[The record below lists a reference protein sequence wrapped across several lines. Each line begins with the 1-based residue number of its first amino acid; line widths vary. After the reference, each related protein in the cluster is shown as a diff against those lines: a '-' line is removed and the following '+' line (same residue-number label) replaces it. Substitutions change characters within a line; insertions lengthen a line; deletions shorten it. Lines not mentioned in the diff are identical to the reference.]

1 MKKNIYLYKLTLLFL
16 FFVGFTKISA
26 QEKPSDTLVTGRKDF
41 SLGDPIRY
49 DAFYDIKTGMYY
61 LYPKIGNSVVGA
73 PIAMTFEEYKSYVM
87 ENNLRTYYEE
97 KSLLNDLSKR
107 KDQADAKKKGLIP
120 AITIKNKMFEN
131 IFGSNKIELIPQGF
145 ASFDLGGLYQK
156 IDNPLILP
164 QNRTSFAINIQQR
177 IQLGITGKVGENLQ
191 LKANYDTQSG
201 FAFENRMNMVWQAKG
216 SWKDLMNK
224 GLNEKGQDPEDKII
238 KRVEVGNISMPLS
251 TSLIRG
257 SQSLFGLKTEFQLGK
272 TTGTLVF
279 SQQQGEAKTI
289 VAQGGGTM
297 STFKVNAYDYED
309 NQHYFLG
316 HYFREN
322 YDQSL
327 ENYPL
332 INSRINITRIEV
344 WVLDQGG
351 ANIESQKPIVGIRD
365 LGDGQGVTPNN
376 ANNNLYPQI
385 ASALGTTRDVVQSYN
400 ILNNRSF
407 PNANGTPEPFVS
419 GEHFMNNVKARK
431 LNASEYKYNTQLG
444 YISLN
449 QRLNDNQFLAASF
462 SYTVNGSSQ
471 VYKVGEFSEENAVLI
486 TKLLKS
492 NVAVRPASPMW
503 ELMMKNIYSLNSNQ
517 LQPKDFLLNVFYK
530 DPASGGKVNYLAGAT
545 YNNNADGDF
554 TKFDKENLLRVFNW
568 DRLNVNNDLQRDGQG
583 RFGDGIFDF
592 VSGITVEP
600 ENGKVIFTKVQPFGS
615 YLTKILQS
623 NNTKDY
629 VYSDLYTKLKET
641 AKQSNLALRYTIEGR
656 YKGAQGQGISLG
668 AINVPQGSVKVTAN
682 GAQLVEGVDY
692 TVDYMLG
699 SVNIINETIK
709 QSGQAINIS
718 LENQLTFNTQR
729 KSFWGLNL
737 ERKFNEH
744 LTVGATAVNYT
755 ERPLTQKVNYGQEA
769 VSNTMVGFN
778 MMYNNELPF
787 LTRLTDKIPFIN
799 TEAPSNLNFK
809 AEGAYLIPGQS
820 KGINDQ
826 SYIDDFEQTTS
837 KISLKEPAMWSLASR
852 PEKNRND
859 VLFPMTVNNDDTKS
873 GYGRGLL
880 SWYTIDPRFYGVG
893 GAAPNGINAQ
903 RLSNHAS
910 RRVQMREIY
919 NNRDYVAGEQTLL
932 NTFDITY
939 YPEERGPYNFNQN
952 PELTSQ
958 RWGGLMR
965 PISVTNF
972 VTSNIDYV
980 EFWLMDPRA
989 DGNNLGSDPKLL
1001 LQLGNVSEDVL
1012 KDGRLQYENGL
1023 PTGSV
1028 PSNTTT
1034 SNWGTQPKQVPILYA
1049 FSSEGEER
1057 SQQDLGYD
1065 GLNGTQEQA
1074 KFGVDFVN
1082 PVTNELDPASDN
1094 FVFYLSNQ
1102 FQGDLASSL
1111 TERYKYFRGPE
1122 GNSAANTLEVA
1133 TQTPD
1138 AEDINR
1144 DYNLDQTENYNQYTI
1159 DLSTAAM
1166 TMGTPDSKIVD
1177 IKEVDV
1183 KFENGQAGKVKWFL
1197 YRIPVANYD
1206 GAGNGNANPFVDG
1219 SDTSV
1224 LNNVRFARLLMK
1236 GFDQTSTLR
1245 FGSFDLVRSD
1255 WRKYTNQISSVTVDS
1270 QTEGA
1275 PSSNVNLNS
1284 NFNVGSVNLE
1294 ENSLGTPP
1302 YVLPPGIDR
1311 QVLSGNSGAQRQ
1323 NESSLYMKVENL
1335 KGESRGVFK
1344 NTSLDMRRYKKLALF
1359 VHAENQTNQTTS
1371 NTTALDPNAKFF
1383 IRFGSDNTDN
1393 YYEYESS
1400 LTYTASNATSPLDI
1414 WPDANT
1420 VDLEVENFV
1429 NAKLKRDELNR
1440 AGNADAAIT
1449 KRFPYADYGDANEKI
1464 YVKGRPSIGNI
1475 TTMMIG
1481 VRNNDNS
1488 GNGKTLVLW
1497 VNEIRLSEIEN
1508 KGGYA
1513 GNASLNFNLGDFAM
1527 VNANASYA
1535 SIGFGAI
1542 DQKPSERSQDENSA
1556 FSINTTV
1563 NVDKFLPEKSGMKI
1577 PVNYSYTQT
1586 MTNPKYNPLDN
1597 DIELSKAPNQA
1608 ELKKV
1613 VSTYTQQRSIGVVN
1627 MRKERM
1633 NPDKKAKFYDVENLN
1648 VTAIYNDDFYRDVYT
1663 KRNYRQ
1669 YLNGYVEYNY
1679 TFKPYVLK
1687 PFNKMVSDTAKSYKY
1702 LRWIKEFNFNPVP
1715 TRLSFRTILDRNYN
1729 ELEYRNVDALLSGT
1743 GAQDFETIR
1752 NRNFFF
1758 GWQYSLGFNFTKSLK
1773 LEINSE
1779 TKTLNDQMDVNS
1791 MNNRSIFS
1799 NPFRAGRP
1807 VLYNHRAQ
1815 LNYRLPFEYL
1825 PYLDFINAEL
1835 SYQFQYNWSA
1845 RSTAVRN
1852 VIFEGKEE
1860 NLGNISQNTNAIVAT
1875 STMDVPKFL
1884 SKFGYFRKIN
1894 ETMQKRR
1901 QEIDSLGNVYN
1912 TAFTK
1917 KNSRFKFKNYKFKNK
1932 LKPLQA
1938 VAYALTSFKQL
1949 NVNYNENNGIVLPGL
1964 LSAPNFYGYGQTLG
1978 GPTIG
1983 FLLGS
1988 QADIRRTVIENGW
2001 VSNSSLMNDAY
2012 SELNNR
2018 TFTADLQV
2026 MPANDLRIDFNVLQ
2040 NYSRN
2045 YVQGGYNVVRDLENY
2060 RGYRDAFGTELITYS
2075 NTSWSF
2081 NTSFKDG
2088 AALYQSIKD
2097 NALLISQQYEG
2108 VKDVEG
2114 YTAGY
2119 SRSNS
2124 YVLIPA
2130 FKAAI
2135 EGKSPKKLNNP
2146 TKAGVPLPNW
2156 KLVYSGLRNLPIIN
2170 SQFSKFDILHS
2181 YVSTYTMAG
2190 VQASVDYFDR
2200 DLRDPST
2207 AYDSNGNRYNPYT
2220 FTQVGYVESFS
2231 PLVGFDV
2238 TMRNNMQFRF
2248 NYNRDRT
2255 YLLGL
2260 VNTTL
2265 TEELGNEFVV
2275 GYGYILKD
2283 LKIRINYKGKGRD
2296 IKSDLN
2302 MRADLSM
2309 RDSKTTIT
2317 NILIDD
2323 SQVTGGQKIFSL
2335 KLSADYNMSQNLNLK
2350 FFYDQMMTKYK
2361 ISTAFPLSTI
2371 RAGITATMTFGGTSN

>member
-1 MKKNIYLYKLTLLFL
+1 
-16 FFVGFTKISA
+16 
-26 QEKPSDTLVTGRKDF
+26 
-41 SLGDPIRY
+41 
-49 DAFYDIKTGMYY
+49 
-61 LYPKIGNSVVGA
+61 
-73 PIAMTFEEYKSYVM
+73 
-87 ENNLRTYYEE
+87 
-97 KSLLNDLSKR
+97 
-107 KDQADAKKKGLIP
+107 
-120 AITIKNKMFEN
+120 
-131 IFGSNKIELIPQGF
+131 
-145 ASFDLGGLYQK
+145 
-156 IDNPLILP
+156 
-164 QNRTSFAINIQQR
+164 
-177 IQLGITGKVGENLQ
+177 
-191 LKANYDTQSG
+191 
-201 FAFENRMNMVWQAKG
+201 
-216 SWKDLMNK
+216 
-224 GLNEKGQDPEDKII
+224 
-238 KRVEVGNISMPLS
+238 
-251 TSLIRG
+251 
-257 SQSLFGLKTEFQLGK
+257 
-272 TTGTLVF
+272 
-279 SQQQGEAKTI
+279 
-289 VAQGGGTM
+289 
-297 STFKVNAYDYED
+297 
-309 NQHYFLG
+309 
-316 HYFREN
+316 
-322 YDQSL
+322 
-327 ENYPL
+327 
-332 INSRINITRIEV
+332 
-344 WVLDQGG
+344 
-351 ANIESQKPIVGIRD
+351 
-365 LGDGQGVTPNN
+365 
-376 ANNNLYPQI
+376 
-385 ASALGTTRDVVQSYN
+385 
-400 ILNNRSF
+400 
-407 PNANGTPEPFVS
+407 
-419 GEHFMNNVKARK
+419 MNNIKARK
-431 LNASEYKYNTQLG
+431 LTTSEYKFNSQLG

-449 QRLNDNQFLAASF
+449 QRLNDNQFLAASY
-462 SYTVNGSSQ
+462 SYTINGSSQ

-492 NVAVRPASPMW
+492 NSTTKTNSPMW
-503 ELMMKNIYSLNSNQ
+503 ELMMKNIYSLNANQ
-517 LQPKDFLLNVFYK
+517 LQAEDFLLNVYYR
-530 DPASGGKVNYLAGAT
+530 DQGSAKVNYLPGVQ
-545 YNNNADGDF
+545 YNNGIPDD
-554 TKFDKENLLRVFNW
+554 TNLLRLFNL
-568 DRLNVNNDLQRDGQG
+568 DRLNVNGDLQTNADGTK
-583 RFGDGIFDF
+583 GDGIFDY
-592 VSGITVEP
+592 VNGITVDP
-600 ENGKVIFTKVQPFGS
+600 ENGKIIFTKIEPFGG
-615 YLTKILQS
+615 YLESVLNVTDKSQ
-623 NNTKDY
+623 Y
-629 VYSDLYTKLKET
+629 VFNDIYD
-641 AKQSNLALRYTIEGR
+641 KQKTIPSQIPLRYTIEGR
-656 YKGAQGQGISLG
+656 YKGSQGQGISLG

-699 SVNIINETIK
+699 TVNIINETVK

-744 LTVGATAVNYT
+744 LTVGATVVNYT

-769 VSNTMVGFN
+769 VSNTMAGFN
-778 MMYNNELPF
+778 LMYNNELPF
-787 LTRLTDKIPFIN
+787 LTRLTDKIPLIN

-809 AEGAYLIPGQS
+809 AEAAYLIPGQS

-837 KISLKEPAMWSLASR
+837 KISLKEPAMWSIASR
-852 PEKNRND
+852 PEKNKD
-859 VLFPMTVNNDDTKS
+859 YPAIFPSVNNDNTNS
-873 GYGRGLL
+873 GNGRGLL
-880 SWYTIDPRFYGVG
+880 SWYQIDPRFYGVG
-893 GAAPNGINAQ
+893 GSAPNGINAQ

-910 RRVQMREIY
+910 RRVQMRELY
-919 NNRDYVAGEQTLL
+919 NNRDYVAGEQTIL

-939 YPEERGPYNFNQN
+939 YPQERGPYNVN
-952 PELTSQ
+952 PATETTAQ
-958 RWGGLMR
+958 RWAGLMR

-989 DGNNLGSDPKLL
+989 DGNDLGTDPKLL

-1023 PTGSV
+1023 PTAST
-1028 PSNTTT
+1028 PTNTTT

-1049 FSSEGEER
+1049 FSSEGDER
-1057 SQQDLGYD
+1057 GQQDLGYD
-1065 GLNGTQEQA
+1065 GLSGEQELE
-1074 KFGVDFVN
+1074 KFGVNFVN

-1094 FVFYLSNQ
+1094 FVYYLSNQ

-1122 GNSAANTLEVA
+1122 GNSQANSLEVA

-1159 DLSTAAM
+1159 DLSPANM
-1166 TMGTPDSKIVD
+1166 VVGGKNKIVD

-1183 KFENGQAGKVKWFL
+1183 KFENGQAGKVKWYLF
-1197 YRIPVANYD
+1197 RIPVAEYD
-1206 GAGNGNANPFVDG
+1206 DTSKVEG
-1219 SDTSV
+1219 SDISV
-1224 LNNVRFARLLMK
+1224 LNNVRFARLLLK

-1255 WRKYTNQISSVTVDS
+1255 WRKYTNEIFSATVSDNNEGNS
-1270 QTEGA
+1270 APQTQNA
-1275 PSSNVNLNS
+1275 
-1284 NFNVGSVNLE
+1284 NFDIGSVNLE
-1294 ENSLGTPP
+1294 ENAWGTPP

-1311 QVLSGNSGAQRQ
+1311 QVLSGNAGAQRQ
-1323 NESSLYMKVENL
+1323 NESSLYMKVKDL

-1344 NTSLDMRRYKKLALF
+1344 NTSLDMRRYKKLKLF
-1359 VHAENQTNQTTS
+1359 VHAENQTNTTTS
-1371 NTTALDPNAKFF
+1371 NTSELDKNAKFF
-1383 IRFGSDNTDN
+1383 IRFGSDATDN

-1400 LTYTASNATSPLDI
+1400 LKYTAKNATSPLDI
-1414 WPDANT
+1414 WPDENT
-1420 VDLEVENFV
+1420 LDLEIENFV
-1429 NAKLKRDELNR
+1429 NAKLKRDELSR
-1440 AGNADAAIT
+1440 SGNQNLAV
-1449 KRFPYADYGDANEKI
+1449 RYLYPDYGDDEKRI
-1464 YVKGRPSIGNI
+1464 YVKGRPSIGNV
-1475 TTMMIG
+1475 TTIMIG

-1488 GNGKTLVLW
+1488 SAKTLVLW

-1513 GNASLNFNLGDFAM
+1513 GNASLNFNLGDFAV

-1563 NVDKFLPEKSGMKI
+1563 NVDKFLPEKAGVKI
-1577 PVNYSYTQT
+1577 PLNYSYTQT
-1586 MTNPKYNPLDN
+1586 ITDPKYNPLDN
-1597 DIELSKAPNQA
+1597 DVELKKAPNQD

-1613 VSTYTQQRSIGVVN
+1613 VRTYTQQRSIGVVN
-1627 MRKERM
+1627 VRKERM
-1633 NPDKKAKFYDVENLN
+1633 NPDKKARFYDVENLSL
-1648 VTAIYNDDFYRDVYT
+1648 TAIYNDDFYRDVYT

-1669 YLNGYVEYNY
+1669 YLNGFLEYNY

-1702 LRWIKEFNFNPVP
+1702 LRWVKEFNFNPVP

-1729 ELEYRNVDALLSGT
+1729 ELEYRNVDALLSGNA
-1743 GAQDFETIR
+1743 GQDFDVIR

-1779 TKTLNDQMDVNS
+1779 TKTLNDNLDVNA

-1815 LNYRLPFEYL
+1815 LSYRLPFEYL
-1825 PYLDFINAEL
+1825 PYLDFITAEL
-1835 SYQFQYNWSA
+1835 SYQFQYNWNA
-1845 RSTAVRN
+1845 RSTAARN
-1852 VIFEGKEE
+1852 VEYNGRVE
-1860 NLGNISQNTNAIVAT
+1860 NLGNLSQNTNAIVAT
-1875 STMDVPKFL
+1875 STVDVPKFF
-1884 SKFGYFRKIN
+1884 SKFSYFRKIN

-1901 QEIDSLGNVYN
+1901 QEIDSLANVYN

-1932 LKPLQA
+1932 LNPLQA
-1938 VAYALTSFKQL
+1938 VAYALTSVKQF
-1949 NVNYNENNGIVLPGL
+1949 NFNYNENNGIVLPGL

-1978 GPTIG
+1978 GPTVG

-2001 VSNSSLMNDAY
+2001 VSSSTLMNDPY

-2018 TFTADLQV
+2018 TITGDLQI
-2026 MPANDLRIDFNVLQ
+2026 MPANDLRIDFNILQ

-2045 YVQGGYNVVRDLENY
+2045 YVQGGYNVVDESTNY
-2060 RGYRDAFGTELITYS
+2060 KAYRDAFGTELITHS
-2075 NTSWSF
+2075 NTAWSF
-2081 NTSFKDG
+2081 NTAFKADG
-2088 AALYQSIKD
+2088 EIYKLIKE
-2097 NALLISQQYEG
+2097 NALAISQQYEG
-2108 VKDVEG
+2108 IRDIDG
-2114 YTAGY
+2114 FTAGY
-2119 SRSNS
+2119 SKSNS

-2135 EGKSPKKLNNP
+2135 EGKSPKKIGNP
-2146 TKAGVPLPNW
+2146 TKAGIPLPNW

-2181 YVSTYTMAG
+2181 YISTYTMSG
-2190 VQASVDYFDR
+2190 VQASVDYFNR

-2220 FTQVGYVESFS
+2220 FTQVGYVEAFS

-2361 ISTAFPLSTI
+2361 ISTAFPLSTV
-2371 RAGITATMTFGGTSN
+2371 RAGITATMTFGGTTN

>member
-16 FFVGFTKISA
+16 VFVGFTNIYA
-26 QEKPSDTLVTGRKDF
+26 QDKPSDSLISVRKDF

-49 DAFYDIKTGMYY
+49 DAFYNIGTGMYY
-61 LYPKIGNSVVGA
+61 LYPKVGNTVVGA
-73 PIAMTFEEYKSYVM
+73 PIAMTFEEYKNYTM
-87 ENNLRTYYEE
+87 QNNLRSYYQE
-97 KSLLNDLSKR
+97 KSLLNDLGRR
-107 KDQADAKKKGLIP
+107 KDQTDAKQKGLIP

-216 SWKDLMNK
+216 TWKDLMNK

-238 KRVEVGNISMPLS
+238 KRVEVGNISMPLA

-297 STFKVNAYDYED
+297 STFKINAFDYED
-309 NQHYFLG
+309 NQHYYLG
-316 HYFREN
+316 HYFLEN
-322 YDQSL
+322 YDRSL
-327 ENYPL
+327 ANYPL
-332 INSRINITRIEV
+332 INSRINITRMEV

-351 ANIESQKPIVGIRD
+351 ANLESQKPIIGIRD
-365 LGDGQGVTPNN
+365 LGDQPGVTPQNE
-376 ANNNLYPQI
+376 NNNLYSQI
-385 ASALGTTRDVVQSYN
+385 STTLGSSRDINTAYS
-400 ILNNRSF
+400 ILAGRSF
-407 PNANGTPEPFVS
+407 PNGAGTPEPYTS
-419 GEHFMNNVKARK
+419 GEQYITNTKARK
-431 LNASEYKYNTQLG
+431 LNTSEYKFNSQLG
-444 YISLN
+444 YMSLN
-449 QRLNDNQFLAASF
+449 QRLNDNQFIAVSY
-462 SYTVNGSSQ
+462 SYTINGSNT
-471 VYKVGEFSEENAVLI
+471 VYKVGEFSEENPVLI

-492 NVAVRPASPMW
+492 NVTVKPSSPMW
-503 ELMMKNIYSLNSNQ
+503 DLMMKNIYSLNSSQ
-517 LQPKDFLLNVFYK
+517 LQPQDFLLNVNFR
-530 DPASGGKVNYLAGAT
+530 DPNSGGKVNYLPGAIYGSPANPFPSDT
-545 YNNNADGDF
+545 
-554 TKFDKENLLRVFNW
+554 NLLRLFNW
-568 DRLNVNNDLQRDGQG
+568 DRLNANNDLQNNADGTK
-583 RFGDGIFDF
+583 GDGIFDF
-592 VSGITVEP
+592 VNGITVDAD
-600 ENGKVIFTKVQPFGS
+600 NGKVIFTKAEPFGG
-615 YLTKILQS
+615 YLEGILT
-623 NNTKDY
+623 NPDKTPY
-629 VYSDLYTKLKET
+629 VFNDLYN
-641 AKQSNLALRYTIEGR
+641 KQKAEASESALAQRYTIEGR
-656 YKGAQGQGISLG
+656 YKGSQGQGISLG

-699 SVNIINETIK
+699 TVTIINETVK

-744 LTVGATAVNYT
+744 LTVGATVVNYS

-769 VSNTMVGFN
+769 VSNTMAGFN

-787 LTRLTDKIPFIN
+787 LTRLTDKIPFVN

-837 KISLKEPAMWSLASR
+837 KISLKEPSMWSLASR
-852 PEKNRND
+852 PEKNKND
-859 VLFPMTVNNDDTKS
+859 VIFPQTVTNDNLNS
-873 GYGRGLL
+873 GYGRGLV

-893 GAAPNGINAQ
+893 GNAPNGINAAA
-903 RLSNHAS
+903 LSNFAS
-910 RRVQMREIY
+910 RRVQMKELY

-939 YPEERGPYNFNQN
+939 YPDQRGPYNVN
-952 PELTSQ
+952 PINESTSQ
-958 RWGGLMR
+958 RWAGLMR

-980 EFWLMDPRA
+980 EFWLQDPHA
-989 DGNNLGSDPKLL
+989 DGSTLGNDPKLL

-1012 KDGRLQYENGL
+1012 KDGKLQYENGL
-1023 PTGSV
+1023 PTASV
-1028 PSNTTT
+1028 TANTSDT
-1034 SNWGTQPKQVPILYA
+1034 NWGTQPNQFPILYA
-1049 FSSEGEER
+1049 FSSEGDER
-1057 SQQDLGYD
+1057 AQQDLGYD

-1094 FVFYLSNQ
+1094 FVFYLSDQ

-1138 AEDINR
+1138 AEDVNR

-1159 DLSTAAM
+1159 DLSPTSM
-1166 TMGTPDSKIVD
+1166 VLGENKIVD
-1177 IKEVDV
+1177 VKEVDV
-1183 KFENGQAGKVKWFL
+1183 KFENGQSKKVKWYLF
-1197 YRIPVANYD
+1197 RIPVANYD
-1206 GAGNGNANPFVDG
+1206 GVEFGNANPIVEG
-1219 SDTSV
+1219 SEQSV

-1236 GFDQTSTLR
+1236 GFEQTSTLR

-1255 WRKYTNQISSVTVDS
+1255 WRKYSNKIFSPVVPVQE
-1270 QTEGA
+1270 EGNSA
-1275 PSSNVNLNS
+1275 NANVNA
-1284 NFNVGSVNLE
+1284 NFDVGSVNLE
-1294 ENSLGTPP
+1294 ENANGTPP

-1311 QVLSGNSGAQRQ
+1311 QVLSGNAGAQRQ
-1323 NESSLYMKVENL
+1323 NESSLYLKVTDL

-1344 NTSLDMRRYKKLALF
+1344 NTSLDMRRYKKLQLF
-1359 VHAENQTNQTTS
+1359 VHAEDLQ
-1371 NTTALDPNAKFF
+1371 NTGPIPTDKAAKFF
-1383 IRFGSDNTDN
+1383 IRFGSDASDN
-1393 YYEYESS
+1393 YYEYEST
-1400 LTYTASNATSPLDI
+1400 LNYTAKNATSPLDI
-1414 WPDANT
+1414 WPADNE
-1420 VDLEVENFV
+1420 VNLEIENFV
-1429 NAKLKRDELNR
+1429 NGKLKRDELLR
-1440 AGNADAAIT
+1440 AGSYNIDD
-1449 KRFPYADYGDANEKI
+1449 RYLYDDYGTAEAEKKI
-1464 YVKGRPSIGNI
+1464 YIKGRPSIGNI
-1475 TTMMIG
+1475 TTIMIG
-1481 VRNNDNS
+1481 VRNTNPATTT
-1488 GNGKTLVLW
+1488 GKDLILW

-1535 SIGFGAI
+1535 SVGFGAI
-1542 DQKPSERSQDENSA
+1542 DQKPSERSQDDNSA

-1563 NVDKFLPEKSGMKI
+1563 NVDKFLPEKAGMKI
-1577 PVNYSYTQT
+1577 PLNYSYTQT

-1597 DIELSKAPNQA
+1597 DVELTKAPNQD

-1627 MRKERM
+1627 MRKDRM
-1633 NPDKKAKFYDVENLN
+1633 NPDKKPKFYDVENLS

-1669 YLNGYVEYNY
+1669 YLKGFVEYNY

-1702 LRWIKEFNFNPVP
+1702 LRWVKEFNFNPVP

-1729 ELEYRNVDALLSGT
+1729 ELEYRNVDALLSGN
-1743 GAQDFETIR
+1743 GGSDFDVIR

-1779 TKTLNDQMDVNS
+1779 TRTLNDQIDVNS
-1791 MNNRSIFS
+1791 MNNKSIFG

-1815 LNYRLPFEYL
+1815 LNYRLPFEYF

-1835 SYQFQYNWSA
+1835 SYQFQYNWNA
-1845 RSTAVRN
+1845 RSTAVRSFLN
-1852 VIFEGKEE
+1852 PDTGLND
-1860 NLGNISQNTNAIVAT
+1860 NLGNMSQNTNAIVAT
-1875 STMDVPKFL
+1875 STVDIPKFFG
-1884 SKFGYFRKIN
+1884 KFSYFKRIN
-1894 ETMQKRR
+1894 DKMQKRR
-1901 QEIDSLGNVYN
+1901 QEIDSLNNVYN

-1917 KNSRFKFKNYKFKNK
+1917 KNSRFKFKSYKFKNK
-1932 LKPLQA
+1932 LSPVQA

-1949 NVNYNENNGIVLPGL
+1949 DFNYNENNGIVLPGL
-1964 LSAPNFYGYGQTLG
+1964 LSAPNFYGVGQTLG
-1978 GPTIG
+1978 GPTVG

-2001 VSNSSLMNDAY
+2001 VSNSELMNDAY

-2018 TFTADLQV
+2018 NLTANLQI

-2045 YVQGGYNVVRDLENY
+2045 YIQGGYNVVDINTGY

-2075 NTSWSF
+2075 NTAWTF
-2081 NTSFKDG
+2081 NTAFKDG
-2088 AALYQSIKD
+2088 AALYQSIKE
-2097 NALLISQQYEG
+2097 NALAISQMYEG
-2108 VKDVEG
+2108 IRDRQG
-2114 YTAGY
+2114 FTAGY
-2119 SRSNS
+2119 TKSNT

-2130 FKAAI
+2130 FQAAI
-2135 EGKSPKKLNNP
+2135 EGKSPKQLGNP
-2146 TKAGVPLPNW
+2146 TKAGTPLPNW
-2156 KLVYSGLRNLPIIN
+2156 KLVYSGLRNLPIVN
-2170 SQFSKFDILHS
+2170 SKFSKFDILHS
-2181 YVSTYTMAG
+2181 YVSTFTMSG
-2190 VQASVDYFDR
+2190 VQSSIDYYNR
-2200 DLRDPST
+2200 DLT
-2207 AYDSNGNRYNPYT
+2207 NAETVYDSNGNRYNPYT
-2220 FTQVGYVESFS
+2220 FSQVGYVESFY
-2231 PLVGFDV
+2231 PLIGFDV

-2255 YLLGL
+2255 YMLGL

-2283 LKIRINYKGKGRD
+2283 LKIRLNYQGKSRD
-2296 IKSDLN
+2296 VKSDLN

-2323 SQVTGGQKIFSL
+2323 SQITGGQKIFSL

-2371 RAGITATMTFGGTSN
+2371 RAGITATLTFGGSGQ

>member
-1 MKKNIYLYKLTLLFL
+1 MKKNIYLYKLTLLL
-16 FFVGFTKISA
+16 LLFVGFTNVFA
-26 QEKPSDTLVTGRKDF
+26 QEKPSDTLISVRKDF
-41 SLGDPIRY
+41 SLADPIRY
-49 DAFYDIKTGMYY
+49 DAFYNIGTGMYY
-61 LYPKIGNSVVGA
+61 LYPKIGNTVVGA
-73 PIAMTFEEYKSYVM
+73 PIAMTFEEYKNYTM
-87 ENNLRTYYEE
+87 QNNLRSYYEE
-97 KSLLNDLSKR
+97 KSLLNDLARR
-107 KDQADAKKKGLIP
+107 KDQTDAKKKGLIP
-120 AITIKNKMFEN
+120 SITIKNKMFEN

-177 IQLGITGKVGENLQ
+177 IQLGITGKVGDNLQ

-201 FAFENRMNMVWQAKG
+201 FAFENRLNMVWQAKG
-216 SWKDLMNK
+216 SWKDLQSK

-257 SQSLFGLKTEFQLGK
+257 SQSLFGLKTEFQMGK

-297 STFKVNAYDYED
+297 SSFKVNAFDYED
-309 NQHYFLG
+309 NQHYYLG
-316 HYFREN
+316 HYFLDN
-322 YDQSL
+322 YDSSL
-327 ENYPL
+327 ANYPL
-332 INSRINITRIEV
+332 INSRINITRMEV

-351 ANIESQKPIVGIRD
+351 ANLETQKPIVGIRD
-365 LGDGQGVTPNN
+365 LGDQQGVTPSNS
-376 ANNNLYPQI
+376 NNNLYAQI
-385 ASALGTTRDVVQSYN
+385 VSTLGTTRDINTAYST
-400 ILNNRSF
+400 LAGKSF
-407 PNANGTPEPFVS
+407 PNSQGTLEPYTS
-419 GEHFMNNVKARK
+419 GEQYITNTKARK
-431 LNASEYKYNTQLG
+431 LNTSEYKFNSQLG
-444 YISLN
+444 YMSLN
-449 QRLNDNQFLAASF
+449 QRLNDNQFLAVSY
-462 SYTVNGSSQ
+462 SYTINGSST
-471 VYKVGEFSEENAVLI
+471 VYKVGEFSEENPVLI

-492 NVAVRPASPMW
+492 NIAVKPTSPMW
-503 ELMMKNIYSLNSNQ
+503 DLMMKNIYSLNSNQ
-517 LQPKDFLLNVFYK
+517 LQAEDFLLNVNFR
-530 DPASGGKVNYLAGAT
+530 DPNSGGKVNYLPGAQYINGIPSDT
-545 YNNNADGDF
+545 
-554 TKFDKENLLRVFNW
+554 NLLRLLNW
-568 DRLNVNNDLQRDGQG
+568 DRLNINNDLQQNAQG
-583 RFGDGIFDF
+583 VYGDGIFDF
-592 VSGITVEP
+592 VNGITVQA
-600 ENGKVIFTKVQPFGS
+600 ENGKIVFTKAEPFGK
-615 YLTKILQS
+615 YLESILTNQDK
-623 NNTKDY
+623 TPY
-629 VYSDLYTKLKET
+629 VFSDLYS
-641 AKQSNLALRYTIEGR
+641 KQKAQAQESSLAQRYTIEGR
-656 YKGAQGQGISLG
+656 YKGSQGQGISLG
-668 AINVPQGSVKVTAN
+668 AINVPQGSVRVTAN

-699 SVNIINETIK
+699 TVNIINETVK

-737 ERKFNEH
+737 ERKFSDH
-744 LTVGATAVNYT
+744 LTVGATVVNYS

-769 VSNTMVGFN
+769 VNNMMAGFN

-787 LTRLTDKIPFIN
+787 LTRLTDKIPFVN

-852 PEKNRND
+852 PEKNLND
-859 VLFPMTVNNDDTKS
+859 VVFPQSVTNNNLSS
-873 GYGRGLL
+873 GNGRGLL

-893 GAAPNGINAQ
+893 GKAPNGINAAA
-903 RLSNHAS
+903 LSNFAS
-910 RRVQMREIY
+910 RRVQMKELY
-919 NNRDYVAGEQTLL
+919 NNRDYVAGEQTIL

-939 YPEERGPYNFNQN
+939 YPEQRGPYNVN
-952 PELTSQ
+952 PLTETVSQ
-958 RWGGLMR
+958 RWAGLMR

-980 EFWLMDPRA
+980 EFWLQDPHA
-989 DGNNLGSDPKLL
+989 DGNTLGADPKLL

-1012 KDGRLQYENGL
+1012 KDGKLQYENGL
-1023 PTGSV
+1023 PTATT
-1028 PSNTTT
+1028 PTNTSTT
-1034 SNWGTQPKQVPILYA
+1034 NWGTQPNQFPILYA
-1049 FSSEGEER
+1049 FSTEGDER
-1057 SQQDLGYD
+1057 TQQDLGYD
-1065 GLNGTQEQA
+1065 GLSGTQEQT
-1074 KFGVDFVN
+1074 KFAVNFAN

-1094 FVFYLSNQ
+1094 FVFYLSDQ

-1111 TERYKYFRGPE
+1111 TERYRYFRGPE

-1138 AEDINR
+1138 AEDVNR

-1159 DLSTAAM
+1159 DLSPASLTL
-1166 TMGTPDSKIVD
+1166 GQNKIVD
-1177 IKEVDV
+1177 VKEVDV
-1183 KFENGQAGKVKWFL
+1183 KFENGQSKKVKWYLF
-1197 YRIPVANYD
+1197 RIPVAAYD
-1206 GAGNGNANPFVDG
+1206 DNTVVDG
-1219 SDTSV
+1219 SDVSV

-1236 GFDQTSTLR
+1236 GFEKTSTLR

-1255 WRKYTNQISSVTVDS
+1255 WRKYSNKIYSASVSNQDEGNSAPVT
-1270 QTEGA
+1270 Q
-1275 PSSNVNLNS
+1275 NS
-1284 NFNVGSVNLE
+1284 NFDLGSVNLE
-1294 ENSLGTPP
+1294 ENALGTPP

-1311 QVLSGNSGAQRQ
+1311 QVLSGNAGAQRQ
-1323 NESSLYMKVENL
+1323 NESSLYMKVDKL
-1335 KGESRGVFK
+1335 KNESRGVFK

-1359 VHAENQTNQTTS
+1359 VHAEDVSPTS
-1371 NTTALDPNAKFF
+1371 NNSNALNKDAKFF
-1383 IRFGSDNTDN
+1383 IRFGSDATDN

-1400 LTYTASNATSPLDI
+1400 LTMTAKNATSPLDI
-1414 WPDANT
+1414 WPDANN
-1420 VDLEVENFV
+1420 VDLELDNFV
-1429 NAKLKRDELNR
+1429 NAKLKRDELLR
-1440 AGNADAAIT
+1440 AGTGNIDD
-1449 KRFPYADYGDANEKI
+1449 RYSYQEYGDENKKI
-1464 YVKGRPSIGNI
+1464 YVKGRPSIGNV

-1481 VRNNDNS
+1481 VRSQNDN
-1488 GNGKTLVLW
+1488 GEGKSLILW

-1535 SIGFGAI
+1535 SVGFGAI

-1563 NVDKFLPEKSGMKI
+1563 NVDKFLPEKIGMKI

-1597 DIELSKAPNQA
+1597 DVELSKAPNEA

-1633 NPDKKAKFYDVENLN
+1633 NPNKKPKFYDVENLN

-1663 KRNYRQ
+1663 KRNYKQ
-1669 YLNGYVEYNY
+1669 YLNGYIEYNY

-1729 ELEYRNVDALLSGT
+1729 ELEYRNVDALLSGNA
-1743 GAQDFETIR
+1743 GADFDVIR

-1779 TKTLNDQMDVNS
+1779 TKTLNDQVDVNS
-1791 MNNRSIFS
+1791 MNNRSIFT
-1799 NPFRAGRP
+1799 NVFRAGRP

-1815 LNYRLPFEYL
+1815 LNYRLPFEYF
-1825 PYLDFINAEL
+1825 PYLDFINAEF

-1845 RSTAVRN
+1845 RSTATRN
-1852 VIFEGKEE
+1852 VVFQDQVE
-1860 NLGNISQNTNAIVAT
+1860 NLGNISQNTNTILAT
-1875 STMDVPKFL
+1875 STIDIPRFFGKFD
-1884 SKFGYFRKIN
+1884 YFKKIN
-1894 ETMQKRR
+1894 DKMQKRR
-1901 QEIDSLGNVYN
+1901 QEIDSLNNVYN

-1917 KNSRFKFKNYKFKNK
+1917 KNSRFKFKTYKFKNK
-1932 LKPLQA
+1932 LTPLQA

-1949 NVNYNENNGIVLPGL
+1949 DFNYSENNGIMLPGL

-2001 VSNSSLMNDAY
+2001 LSNSSLMNDAY
-2012 SELNNR
+2012 TELNNR
-2018 TFTADLQV
+2018 TFTGNLQL

-2040 NYSRN
+2040 TYTRN
-2045 YVQGGYNVVRDLENY
+2045 FIQGGYNV
-2060 RGYRDAFGTELITYS
+2060 DADITKEGFQFSFGTDMISYS
-2075 NTSWSF
+2075 NTAWTFS
-2081 NTSFKDG
+2081 TAFKNG
-2088 AALYQSIKD
+2088 AALYQSIKE
-2097 NALLISQQYEG
+2097 NALAISQQYEG
-2108 VKDVEG
+2108 IRDSQG
-2114 YTAGY
+2114 FTAGY
-2119 SRSNS
+2119 SKSNA

-2130 FKAAI
+2130 FQAAI
-2135 EGKSPKKLNNP
+2135 EGKSPKKIGNP
-2146 TKAGVPLPNW
+2146 TKAGTPLPNW
-2156 KLVYSGLRNLPIIN
+2156 KLVYSGLRNIPIIN

-2181 YVSTYTMAG
+2181 YVSTSTMSG
-2190 VQASVDYFDR
+2190 VQSSIDFYNR
-2200 DLRDPST
+2200 NPSDLST
-2207 AYDSNGNRYNPYT
+2207 VYDSNGNRYNPYT
-2220 FTQVGYVESFS
+2220 ITQVGYVEAFY

-2260 VNTTL
+2260 VNSTL
-2265 TEELGNEFVV
+2265 TEELGTEYVF

-2283 LKIRINYKGKGRD
+2283 LKIRLNYQGKARN

-2302 MRADLSM
+2302 MRADLSV

-2323 SQVTGGQKIFSL
+2323 SQITGGQKIFSL

-2371 RAGITATMTFGGTSN
+2371 RAGITATLTFGGAGRN

>member
-16 FFVGFTKISA
+16 VFVGFTNVFA
-26 QEKPSDTLVTGRKDF
+26 QEKPSDSLISVRTDF
-41 SLGDPIRY
+41 SLADPIRY
-49 DAFYDIKTGMYY
+49 EAYYDIEAAMYY
-61 LYPKIGNSVVGA
+61 LYPKVGNTVVGA
-73 PIAMTFEEYKSYVM
+73 PIAMTFEEYKNYTM
-87 ENNLRTYYEE
+87 QNNLRSYYEE
-97 KSLLNDLSKR
+97 KSLLNDLGRR
-107 KDQADAKKKGLIP
+107 KDQTDAKKKGLIP
-120 AITIKNKMFEN
+120 SVTIKNKMFEN

-145 ASFDLGGLYQK
+145 ASFDLGVLSQK
-156 IDNPLILP
+156 IDNPMILP
-164 QNRTSFAINIQQR
+164 QNRKSFAINIQQR

-216 SWKDLMNK
+216 TWKDLMNK

-297 STFKVNAYDYED
+297 STFKINAIDYED

-316 HYFREN
+316 HYFLDN
-322 YDQSL
+322 YNTAL

-332 INSRINITRIEV
+332 INSRINITRMEV
-344 WVLDQGG
+344 YVLDQGG
-351 ANIESQKPIVGIRD
+351 ANLESQKPIVGIRD
-365 LGDGQGVTPNN
+365 LGEAQGVTPSNTNN
-376 ANNNLYPQI
+376 GLYNQI
-385 ASALGTTRDVVQSYN
+385 SATLGSTRDVTAA
-400 ILNNRSF
+400 NNTLAGRSF
-407 PNANGTPEPFVS
+407 PNSQGTPEPYVS
-419 GEHFMNNVKARK
+419 GEQFITNVKARR
-431 LNASEYKYNTQLG
+431 LTTSEYKFNSQLG

-449 QRLNDNQFLAASF
+449 QRLNDNQFLAVSY
-462 SYTVNGSSQ
+462 SYTINGSST
-471 VYKVGEFSEENAVLI
+471 VYKVGEFSEENPALI

-492 NVAVRPASPMW
+492 NSKNTTTSPMW
-503 ELMMKNIYSLNSNQ
+503 DLMMKNIYSLNTSQ
-517 LQPKDFLLNVFYK
+517 IQAQDFLLNVYYK
-530 DPASGGKVNYLAGAT
+530 DQNSGGKVNYLPGAT
-545 YNNNADGDF
+545 YNNGTPADS
-554 TKFDKENLLRVFNW
+554 NLLRLFNW
-568 DRLNVNNDLQRDGQG
+568 DRLNVNGDSQNNADGTK
-583 RFGDGIFDF
+583 GDGVFDF
-592 VSGITVEP
+592 VNGITVDA
-600 ENGKVIFTKVQPFGS
+600 ENGKLIFTKSKPFVD
-615 YLTKILQS
+615 YLSGIIANPEPDKSRFLI
-623 NNTKDY
+623 K
-629 VYSDLYTKLKET
+629 DLYTKFKASLPQE
-641 AKQSNLALRYTIEGR
+641 QRYTIEGR
-656 YKGAQGQGISLG
+656 YKGTQGQGISLG

-699 SVNIINETIK
+699 TVNIINETVK

-744 LTVGATAVNYT
+744 LTVGATVVNYS
-755 ERPLTQKVNYGQEA
+755 ERPLTQKVNFGQEA
-769 VSNTMVGFN
+769 VSNTMAGFN
-778 MMYNNELPF
+778 IMYNNELPF
-787 LTRLTDKIPFIN
+787 LTRLTDKIPFVN

-837 KISLKEPAMWSLASR
+837 KISLKEPATWSLASR
-852 PEKNRND
+852 PENNKND
-859 VLFPMTVNNDDTKS
+859 PAVFPQTVNNDDLRS
-873 GYGRGLL
+873 GNGRGLL

-893 GAAPNGINAQ
+893 GNAPNGINAAT
-903 RLSNHAS
+903 LSNFAS
-910 RRVQMREIY
+910 RRVQMRELY

-939 YPEERGPYNFNQN
+939 YPQERGPYNVN
-952 PELTSQ
+952 PNTELTSQ
-958 RWGGLMR
+958 RWAGLMR

-972 VTSNIDYV
+972 ITSNIDYV
-980 EFWLMDPRA
+980 EFWLQDPHA
-989 DGNNLGSDPKLL
+989 DGNTLGSDPKLL

-1012 KDGRLQYENGL
+1012 KDGKLQYENGL
-1023 PTGSV
+1023 PTASTV
-1028 PSNTTT
+1028 TNTSST
-1034 SNWGTQPKQVPILYA
+1034 NWGNQPSQFPILYA
-1049 FSSEGEER
+1049 FSTEGDER
-1057 SQQDLGYD
+1057 AQQDLGYD
-1065 GLNGTQEQA
+1065 GLNGTQEQE
-1074 KFGVDFVN
+1074 KFGVSFVN

-1094 FVFYLSNQ
+1094 FVFYMSDQ

-1138 AEDINR
+1138 AEDVNR

-1159 DLSTAAM
+1159 DLSPASM
-1166 TMGTPDSKIVD
+1166 VLGQNKIVD
-1177 IKEVDV
+1177 VKEVDV
-1183 KFENGQAGKVKWFL
+1183 TFENGQSKKVKWYLF
-1197 YRIPVANYD
+1197 RVPVANYD
-1206 GAGNGNANPFVDG
+1206 DNTMVEG
-1219 SDTSV
+1219 SDESV
-1224 LNNVRFARLLMK
+1224 LYNVRFARLLMK

-1245 FGSFDLVRSD
+1245 FGSLDLVRSD
-1255 WRKYTNQISSVTVDS
+1255 WRKYTKNLTAIGTVD
-1270 QTEGA
+1270 EG
-1275 PSSNVNLNS
+1275 NIDQDNS
-1284 NFNVGSVNLE
+1284 NFDIGSVNLE
-1294 ENSLGTPP
+1294 ENALGTPP

-1311 QVLSGNSGAQRQ
+1311 QVLSGNAGAQRQ
-1323 NESSLYMKVENL
+1323 NESSLYMKATGL
-1335 KGESRGVFK
+1335 TTSKGVFK
-1344 NTSLDMRRYKKLALF
+1344 NTSLDMRRYKKLQLF
-1359 VHAENQTNQTTS
+1359 VHAEDLNN
-1371 NTTALDPNAKFF
+1371 PNVVNPDKDAKFF
-1383 IRFGSDNTDN
+1383 IRFGTDATDN
-1393 YYEYESS
+1393 YYEYEAA
-1400 LTYTASNATSPLDI
+1400 LNYTAKNATSQLDI
-1414 WPDANT
+1414 WPTDNN

-1429 NAKLKRDELNR
+1429 NGKLKRDELLR
-1440 AGNADAAIT
+1440 ANTADIAID
-1449 KRFPYADYGDANEKI
+1449 KRYLYQDYGDDNKKI
-1464 YVKGRPSIGNI
+1464 YIKGRPSIGNI
-1475 TTMMIG
+1475 TTIMIG
-1481 VRNNDNS
+1481 VRNEVEAMK
-1488 GNGKTLVLW
+1488 GNKKASAKDLILW

-1535 SIGFGAI
+1535 SVGFGAI
-1542 DQKPSERSQDENSA
+1542 DQKPSERSQDDNSA

-1563 NVDKFLPEKSGMKI
+1563 NVDKFLPEKVGMKI
-1577 PVNYSYTQT
+1577 PLNYSYTQT

-1597 DIELSKAPNQA
+1597 DVELSKAPNQD

-1633 NPDKKAKFYDVENLN
+1633 NPDKKPKFYDVENLS

-1663 KRNYRQ
+1663 KRNYKQ
-1669 YLNGYVEYNY
+1669 YLKGYVEYNY

-1729 ELEYRNVDALLSGT
+1729 ELEYRNVDALLSGN
-1743 GAQDFETIR
+1743 GGSDFETIR

-1779 TKTLNDQMDVNS
+1779 TKTLNDQVDVNS
-1791 MNNRSIFS
+1791 MNNRSIFG

-1815 LNYRLPFEYL
+1815 LNYRLPFEYF

-1835 SYQFQYNWSA
+1835 SYQFQYNWNA
-1845 RSTAVRN
+1845 RSTASRL
-1852 VIFEGKEE
+1852 ETE
-1860 NLGNISQNTNAIVAT
+1860 NLGNLSQNTNAIVAT
-1875 STMDVPKFL
+1875 STVDIPRFFGKFN
-1884 SKFGYFRKIN
+1884 YFKKIS

-1901 QEIDSLGNVYN
+1901 QEIDSLNNVYN
-1912 TAFTK
+1912 TAYTK
-1917 KNSRFKFKNYKFKNK
+1917 KNSRFKFKSYKFKNK

-1949 NVNYNENNGIVLPGL
+1949 DFNYNESNGTVLPGL

-1988 QADIRRTVIENGW
+1988 QSDIRRTVIENGW
-2001 VSNSSLMNDAY
+2001 VSNSELMSDAY
-2012 SELNNR
+2012 SELNSR
-2018 TFTADLQV
+2018 TLTGNLQV

-2040 NYSRN
+2040 TYSRN
-2045 YVQGGYNVVRDLENY
+2045 YVQGGYNVYRVNELEDY

-2075 NTSWSF
+2075 NTAWSF
-2081 NTSFKDG
+2081 NTAFKDG

-2097 NALLISQQYEG
+2097 NALAISQQYVG
-2108 VKDVEG
+2108 VRDREG

-2119 SRSNS
+2119 SISNS

-2130 FKAAI
+2130 FRAAI
-2135 EGKSPKKLNNP
+2135 EGKSPKQMSNP
-2146 TKAGVPLPNW
+2146 TRAKAPLPNW
-2156 KLVYSGLRNLPIIN
+2156 KVVYSGLRNLPIIN
-2170 SQFSKFDILHS
+2170 SKFSKFDVLHS
-2181 YVSTYTMAG
+2181 YVSTFTMSG
-2190 VQASVDYFDR
+2190 VQSSIDYYNR
-2200 DLRDPST
+2200 DLTNSET
-2207 AYDSNGNRYNPYT
+2207 AYDSNGNLYNPYT
-2220 FTQVGYVESFS
+2220 FSQVGYTESFY
-2231 PLVGFDV
+2231 PLIGFDV

-2255 YLLGL
+2255 YILGL

-2265 TEELGNEFVV
+2265 TEEAGNEFVV

-2283 LKIRINYKGKGRD
+2283 LKIRLNYQGTARN

-2302 MRADLSM
+2302 MRLDLSM

-2361 ISTAFPLSTI
+2361 ISTAFPLSTT
-2371 RAGITATMTFGGTSN
+2371 RAGITATLTFGGSGTN

>member
-16 FFVGFTKISA
+16 VFVGFTNVFA
-26 QEKPSDTLVTGRKDF
+26 QEKPSDTLISGRKDF

-49 DAFYDIKTGMYY
+49 EAYYDIATAMYY
-61 LYPKIGNSVVGA
+61 LYPKVGNTVVGA
-73 PIAMTFEEYKSYVM
+73 PIAMTFEEYKNYTM
-87 ENNLRTYYEE
+87 ENNLRSYYEE
-97 KSLLNDLSKR
+97 KSLLNDLGRR
-107 KDQADAKKKGLIP
+107 KDQTDAKKKGLIP
-120 AITIKNKMFEN
+120 SVTIKNKMFEN

-145 ASFDLGGLYQK
+145 ASFDLGILSQK

-164 QNRTSFAINIQQR
+164 QNRKSFAINIQQR

-297 STFKVNAYDYED
+297 STFKINAYDYED
-309 NQHYFLG
+309 NQHYYLG
-316 HYFREN
+316 HYFLDN
-322 YDQSL
+322 YDSSL
-327 ENYPL
+327 ANYPL
-332 INSRINITRIEV
+332 INSRINITRMEV
-344 WVLDQGG
+344 YILDQGG
-351 ANIESQKPIVGIRD
+351 ANLESQKPIIGIRD
-365 LGDGQGVTPNN
+365 LGERQGLTPNN
-376 ANNNLYPQI
+376 TNNNLYSQI
-385 ASALGTTRDVVQSYN
+385 SSTLGTTRDVTSAYN
-400 ILNNRSF
+400 LLNGRSF
-407 PNANGTPEPFVS
+407 PNSQGAMEQYSPT
-419 GEHFMNNVKARK
+419 EHYITNVKARR
-431 LNASEYKYNTQLG
+431 LNTSEYKFNTQLG
-444 YISLN
+444 YLSLN
-449 QRLNDNQFLAASF
+449 QRLNNEQFLAVSY
-462 SYTVNGSSQ
+462 SYTINGSST
-471 VYKVGEFSEENAVLI
+471 VYKVGEFSEENPVLI
-486 TKLLKS
+486 TKLLKI
-492 NVAVRPASPMW
+492 NNAVNPTSPMW
-503 ELMMKNIYSLNSNQ
+503 DLMMKNIYSLNTNQ
-517 LQPKDFLLNVFYK
+517 IQAQDFLLNVYYK
-530 DPASGGKVNYLAGAT
+530 DQSSGGKVNYLPGVE
-545 YNNNADGDF
+545 YNNGMPAD
-554 TKFDKENLLRVFNW
+554 TNLLRLFNL
-568 DRLNVNNDLQRDGQG
+568 DRLNVNGDSQNNADGTK
-583 RFGDGIFDF
+583 GDGVFDF
-592 VSGITVEP
+592 VNGITVDA
-600 ENGKVIFTKVQPFGS
+600 ENGKIVFTKAKPFGA
-615 YLTKILQS
+615 YLESILTIPDKSQ
-623 NNTKDY
+623 Y
-629 VYSDLYTKLKET
+629 VFNDIYN
-641 AKQSNLALRYTIEGR
+641 KQKTVPTEIPLRYTIEGR
-656 YKGAQGQGISLG
+656 YKGTQGQGISLG

-699 SVNIINETIK
+699 TVTIINETVK

-744 LTVGATAVNYT
+744 LTVGATVVNYS

-769 VSNTMVGFN
+769 VSNTMAGFN
-778 MMYNNELPF
+778 LMYNNELPF
-787 LTRLTDKIPFIN
+787 LTRLTDKIPFVN
-799 TEAPSNLNFK
+799 TEAASNLNFK

-837 KISLKEPAMWSLASR
+837 KISLKEPATWSLASR
-852 PEKNRND
+852 PEKNKD
-859 VLFPMTVNNDDTKS
+859 DLVVFPQTVNNDDIKS

-893 GAAPNGINAQ
+893 GNAPNGINAAT
-903 RLSNHAS
+903 LSNFAS
-910 RRVQMREIY
+910 RRVQMKELY

-939 YPEERGPYNFNQN
+939 YPEERGPYNVN
-952 PELTSQ
+952 PATEVTSQ
-958 RWGGLMR
+958 RWAGLMR

-972 VTSNIDYV
+972 ITSNIDYV
-980 EFWLMDPRA
+980 EFWLQDPHA
-989 DGNNLGSDPKLL
+989 DGNTLGSDPKLL

-1012 KDGRLQYENGL
+1012 KDGKLQYENGL
-1023 PTGSV
+1023 PTSSTV
-1028 PSNTTT
+1028 TNTSTT
-1034 SNWGTQPKQVPILYA
+1034 NWGAQPSQFPILYA
-1049 FSSEGEER
+1049 FSTEGDER
-1057 SQQDLGYD
+1057 TQQDLGYD
-1065 GLNGTQEQA
+1065 GLNGNQEEQ
-1074 KFGVDFVN
+1074 KFGVSFVN

-1094 FVFYLSNQ
+1094 FVFYMSDR
-1102 FQGDLASSL
+1102 FTGDLASSL

-1138 AEDINR
+1138 AEDVNR
-1144 DYNLDQTENYNQYTI
+1144 DYNLDQTENYNQYTV
-1159 DLSTAAM
+1159 DLSPSSLVL
-1166 TMGTPDSKIVD
+1166 GTNKIVD
-1177 IKEVDV
+1177 VKEVDV
-1183 KFENGQAGKVKWFL
+1183 KFENGQSKKVKWYLF
-1197 YRIPVANYD
+1197 RIPVANYD
-1206 GAGNGNANPFVDG
+1206 GVGSTSNPFVEG
-1219 SDTSV
+1219 SSSSV

-1245 FGSFDLVRSD
+1245 FGSLDLVRSD
-1255 WRKYTNQISSVTVDS
+1255 WRKYTKNLTPVGTVD
-1270 QTEGA
+1270 EG
-1275 PSSNVNLNS
+1275 NIDVDNS
-1284 NFNVGSVNLE
+1284 KFDIGSVNLE
-1294 ENSLGTPP
+1294 ENALGTPP

-1311 QVLSGNSGAQRQ
+1311 QVLSGNAGAQRQ
-1323 NESSLYMKVENL
+1323 NESSLYMKATEL
-1335 KGESRGVFK
+1335 TTTKGVFK
-1344 NTSLDMRRYKKLALF
+1344 NTSLDMRRYKKLQLF
-1359 VHAENQTNQTTS
+1359 VHAEDLKNPS
-1371 NTTALDPNAKFF
+1371 VVDPDKNAKFF
-1383 IRFGSDNTDN
+1383 IRFGSDATDN
-1393 YYEYESS
+1393 YYEYEAA
-1400 LTYTASNATSPLDI
+1400 LNYTAKNATSQLDI
-1414 WPDANT
+1414 WPADNN
-1420 VDLEVENFV
+1420 VDFEVENFV
-1429 NAKLKRDELNR
+1429 NGKLKRDELLR
-1440 AGNADAAIT
+1440 AGTAEIAID
-1449 KRFPYADYGDANEKI
+1449 KRYLYQDYGDDNKKI
-1464 YVKGRPSIGNI
+1464 YIKGRPSIGNI
-1475 TTMMIG
+1475 TTIMLG
-1481 VRNNDNS
+1481 VRNEVLDS
-1488 GNGKTLVLW
+1488 KGNRKASAKDLILW

-1535 SIGFGAI
+1535 SVGFGAI
-1542 DQKPSERSQDENSA
+1542 DQKPSERSQDDNSA

-1563 NVDKFLPEKSGMKI
+1563 NVDKFLPEKVGMKI

-1597 DIELSKAPNQA
+1597 DVELTKAPNEA

-1627 MRKERM
+1627 MRKDRM
-1633 NPDKKAKFYDVENLN
+1633 NPDKKPKFYDVENLS

-1663 KRNYRQ
+1663 KRNYKQ
-1669 YLNGYVEYNY
+1669 YLKGYVEYNY

-1687 PFNKMVSDTAKSYKY
+1687 PFNKMISDTAKSYKY

-1729 ELEYRNVDALLSGT
+1729 ELEYRNVDALLSGN
-1743 GAQDFETIR
+1743 GGSDFDVIR

-1779 TKTLNDQMDVNS
+1779 TKTLNDQVDVNS
-1791 MNNRSIFS
+1791 MNNKSIFG

-1815 LNYRLPFEYL
+1815 LNYRLPFEYF

-1835 SYQFQYNWSA
+1835 SYQFQYNWNA
-1845 RSTAVRN
+1845 RSTASRN
-1852 VIFEGKEE
+1852 VEFDGRTE
-1860 NLGNISQNTNAIVAT
+1860 NLGNLSQNTNAIVAT
-1875 STMDVPKFL
+1875 STVDIPKFFG
-1884 SKFGYFRKIN
+1884 KFGYFKKIS

-1901 QEIDSLGNVYN
+1901 QEIDSLNNVYN

-1917 KNSRFKFKNYKFKNK
+1917 KNSRFKFKTYKFKNK
-1932 LKPLQA
+1932 LSPVQA

-1949 NVNYNENNGIVLPGL
+1949 DFNYNESNGIVLPGL

-1988 QADIRRTVIENGW
+1988 QSDIRRTVIENGW
-2001 VSNSSLMNDAY
+2001 VSNSELMSDAY

-2018 TFTADLQV
+2018 TLTGNLQI

-2040 NYSRN
+2040 TYSRN
-2045 YVQGGYNVVRDLENY
+2045 YVQGGYNVYRVNELEDY

-2075 NTSWSF
+2075 NTAWTF

-2097 NALLISQQYEG
+2097 NALAISQQYEG
-2108 VKDVEG
+2108 IKDREG
-2114 YTAGY
+2114 FTAGY
-2119 SRSNS
+2119 SKSNS
-2124 YVLIPA
+2124 YILIPA

-2135 EGKSPKKLNNP
+2135 EGKSPKQMGNP
-2146 TKAGVPLPNW
+2146 TKAKTPLPNW
-2156 KLVYSGLRNLPIIN
+2156 KLVYSGLRNLPIVN
-2170 SQFSKFDILHS
+2170 SMFSKFDVLHS
-2181 YVSTYTMAG
+2181 YTSTFTMSG
-2190 VQASVDYFDR
+2190 VQSSIDYYNR
-2200 DLRDPST
+2200 DLTNAET

-2220 FTQVGYVESFS
+2220 FSQVGYTESFY
-2231 PLVGFDV
+2231 PLIGFDV

-2255 YLLGL
+2255 FILGL

-2265 TEELGNEFVV
+2265 TEEAGNEFVV

-2283 LKIRINYKGKGRD
+2283 LKIRLNYQGKSRD
-2296 IKSDLN
+2296 VKSDLN
-2302 MRADLSM
+2302 MRVDLSM

-2323 SQVTGGQKIFSL
+2323 SQVTGGQNIFSL

-2361 ISTAFPLSTI
+2361 ISTAFPLSTT
-2371 RAGITATMTFGGTSN
+2371 RAGITATLTFGGSGAN

>member
-1 MKKNIYLYKLTLLFL
+1 MF
-16 FFVGFTKISA
+16 A
-26 QEKPSDTLVTGRKDF
+26 QDKPADTLVTGRKDF
-41 SLGDPIRY
+41 SLADPIRY

-73 PIAMTFEEYKSYVM
+73 PIAMTFEEYKNYVM
-87 ENNLRTYYEE
+87 QNNLRAYYEE
-97 KSLLNDLSKR
+97 KSLLNDLGRR
-107 KDQADAKKKGLIP
+107 KDQTDAKKKGLIP

-216 SWKDLMNK
+216 SWKDLQSK

-238 KRVEVGNISMPLS
+238 KRVEVGNINMPLS

-297 STFKVNAYDYED
+297 STFKVDAFDYED

-316 HYFREN
+316 HYFSDN
-322 YDQSL
+322 YDSALQ
-327 ENYPL
+327 NYPL
-332 INSRINITRIEV
+332 INSRINITRLEV

-376 ANNNLYPQI
+376 PNNNLYGQI
-385 ASALGTTRDVVQSYN
+385 TAALGTSRDVVAA
-400 ILNNRSF
+400 NNTLTGRSF
-407 PNANGTPEPFVS
+407 PNAQGTPEPFVS
-419 GEHFMNNVKARK
+419 GEHFMTNVKARK
-431 LNASEYKYNTQLG
+431 LTSSEYKYNTQLG

-449 QRLNDNQFLAASF
+449 QRLNNEQFLAVSY
-462 SYTVNGSSQ
+462 SYTLNGSSQ
-471 VYKVGEFSEENAVLI
+471 VYKVGEFSEENAVLV

-492 NVAVRPASPMW
+492 NSNTNVNSPMW
-503 ELMMKNIYSLNSNQ
+503 QLMMKNVYSLNTSQ
-517 LQPKDFLLNVFYK
+517 LQPQDFLLNVYYR
-530 DPASGGKVNYLAGAT
+530 DQGSAKVNYLPGAQ
-545 YNNNADGDF
+545 YNNGIPAD
-554 TKFDKENLLRVFNW
+554 TNLLRLFNL
-568 DRLNVNNDLQRDGQG
+568 DRLNINGDLQSNSDGTK
-583 RFGDGIFDF
+583 GDGVFDF
-592 VSGITVEP
+592 VNGVTVDA
-600 ENGKVIFTKVQPFGS
+600 ENGKIIFTKVKPFGS
-615 YLTKILQS
+615 YLESILTVP
-623 NNTKDY
+623 NKTPY
-629 VYSDLYTKLKET
+629 VFNDIYD
-641 AKQSNLALRYTIEGR
+641 KQKAIPSQIPLRYTIEGR

-682 GAQLVEGVDY
+682 GTQLVEGVDY
-692 TVDYMLG
+692 TVDYMSG
-699 SVNIINETIK
+699 TVNIINETVK

-852 PEKNRND
+852 PEKNIGD
-859 VLFPMTVNNDDTKS
+859 PLFPRSLDSDNITS

-910 RRVQMREIY
+910 RRVQMRELY
-919 NNRDYVAGEQTLL
+919 NNRDYVAGEQTIL

-939 YPEERGPYNFNQN
+939 YPQERGPYNVN
-952 PELTSQ
+952 PGTETTAQ
-958 RWGGLMR
+958 RWAGLMR

-989 DGNNLGSDPKLL
+989 DGNNLGNDPKLL

-1012 KDGRLQYENGL
+1012 KDGRLLYENGM
-1023 PTGSV
+1023 PTAST
-1028 PSNTTT
+1028 PTTT
-1034 SNWGTQPKQVPILYA
+1034 TESKWGIQPKQVPILYA
-1049 FSSEGEER
+1049 FSTEGEER
-1057 SQQDLGYD
+1057 AQQDLGYD
-1065 GLNGTQEQA
+1065 GLNGTQEQQ

-1094 FVFYLSNQ
+1094 FVFYLSDQ

-1122 GNSAANTLEVA
+1122 GNSASNTLEVA

-1159 DLSTAAM
+1159 DLSPAAM
-1166 TMGTPDSKIVD
+1166 TVGTPGSKVVD

-1183 KFENGQAGKVKWFL
+1183 KFENGQAGKVKWYL
-1197 YRIPVANYD
+1197 YRIPVASFD
-1206 GAGNGNANPFVDG
+1206 PDVEG
-1219 SDTSV
+1219 SDASV
-1224 LNNVRFARLLMK
+1224 LNNIRFARLLMK

-1255 WRKYTNQISSVTVDS
+1255 WRKYTNKLFSPTVDNV
-1270 QTEGA
+1270 QEGTA
-1275 PSSNVNLNS
+1275 GPTDQNS
-1284 NFNVGSVNLE
+1284 NFDVGSVNLE
-1294 ENSLGTPP
+1294 ENALGTPP

-1311 QVLSGNSGAQRQ
+1311 QVLSGNAGAQRQ
-1323 NESSLYMKVENL
+1323 NEASLYMKTTQL

-1359 VHAENQTNQTTS
+1359 VHAENQTNQS
-1371 NTTALDPNAKFF
+1371 TANQSYLDKDAKFF
-1383 IRFGSDNTDN
+1383 IRFGSDVSDN

-1420 VDLEVENFV
+1420 VNLEIENFV

-1440 AGNADAAIT
+1440 AGDPLAELT
-1449 KRFPYADYGDANEKI
+1449 KRYTYDYEGAESDKRI
-1464 YVKGRPSIGNI
+1464 YVKGRPSIGNVTTI
-1475 TTMMIG
+1475 TIG
-1481 VRNNDNS
+1481 VRNNDAS
-1488 GNGKTLVLW
+1488 GSGKTLVLW

-1535 SIGFGAI
+1535 SVGFGAI

-1577 PVNYSYTQT
+1577 PLNYSYTQT

-1597 DIELSKAPNQA
+1597 DIELTKAPNQD

-1663 KRNYRQ
+1663 KRNYKQ
-1669 YLNGYVEYNY
+1669 YLNGYLEYNY

-1702 LRWIKEFNFNPVP
+1702 LRWVKEFNFNPVP

-1729 ELEYRNVDALLSGT
+1729 ELEYRNVDALLSGNA
-1743 GAQDFETIR
+1743 GEDFDVIK

-1779 TKTLNDQMDVNS
+1779 TKTLNDQMDVSS

-1815 LNYRLPFEYL
+1815 LNYRLPFEYF
-1825 PYLDFINAEL
+1825 PYLDFITAEL
-1835 SYQFQYNWSA
+1835 SYQFQYNWNA
-1845 RSTAVRN
+1845 RSTGVRN
-1852 VIFEGKEE
+1852 IEFDGRIE

-1875 STMDVPKFL
+1875 STVDIPKFL
-1884 SKFGYFRKIN
+1884 TKFNYFRKIN
-1894 ETMQKRR
+1894 EKMQKRR
-1901 QEIDSLGNVYN
+1901 QEIDSLANVYN
-1912 TAFTK
+1912 QAFTK

-1932 LKPLQA
+1932 LTPLQA
-1938 VAYALTSFKQL
+1938 ASYALTSLKQF
-1949 NVNYNENNGIVLPGL
+1949 NFNYNENNGIVLPGL

-2001 VSNSSLMNDAY
+2001 VSNSELMSDAY

-2018 TFTADLQV
+2018 TITADLQM

-2045 YVQGGYNVVRDLENY
+2045 YVQGGYNVVKDLENY
-2060 RGYRDAFGTELITYS
+2060 LGYRDAFGTELITYS
-2075 NTSWSF
+2075 NTAWSF
-2081 NTSFKDG
+2081 NTAFKDG
-2088 AALYQSIKD
+2088 AAIYQAIKD
-2097 NALLISQQYEG
+2097 NALAISQQYEG
-2108 VKDVEG
+2108 IRDVEG

-2146 TKAGVPLPNW
+2146 TKAGIPLPNW
-2156 KLVYSGLRNLPIIN
+2156 KLVYSGLRNLPIVN
-2170 SQFSKFDILHS
+2170 SQFSKFDVLHS
-2181 YVSTYTMAG
+2181 YVSTFTMAG

-2231 PLVGFDV
+2231 PLIGFDV

>member
-16 FFVGFTKISA
+16 VFVGFTNISA
-26 QEKPSDTLVTGRKDF
+26 QDVPSDSLVSIRKDF
-41 SLGDPIRY
+41 SLSDPIRY
-49 DAFYDIKTGMYY
+49 DAYYDIGTGMYY
-61 LYPKIGNSVVGA
+61 LYPKVGNTVVGA
-73 PIAMTFEEYKSYVM
+73 PTAMTFEEYKNYTM
-87 ENNLRTYYEE
+87 QNNLRSYYEE
-97 KSLLNDLSKR
+97 KSLLNDLGRR
-107 KDQADAKKKGLIP
+107 KDQTDARKKGLIP
-120 AITIKNKMFEN
+120 SITIKNKMFEN

-216 SWKDLMNK
+216 TWKDLMNK

-257 SQSLFGLKTEFQLGK
+257 SQSLFGLKTEFQMGK

-297 STFKVNAYDYED
+297 STFKINAYDYED
-309 NQHYFLG
+309 NQHYYLG
-316 HYFREN
+316 HYFLDN
-322 YDQSL
+322 YDNAL

-332 INSRINITRIEV
+332 INSRINITRMEV

-351 ANIESQKPIVGIRD
+351 ANLESQKPIVGIRD
-365 LGDGQGVTPNN
+365 LGDQQGVTPNN
-376 ANNNLYPQI
+376 ANNNLYSQI
-385 ASALGTTRDVVQSYN
+385 ASTLGTSRDINTAYST
-400 ILNNRSF
+400 LSGRSF
-407 PNANGTPEPFVS
+407 PNSQGALEPFTS
-419 GEHFMNNVKARK
+419 GEQYITNTKARK
-431 LNASEYKYNTQLG
+431 LNTSEYKFNTQLG
-444 YISLN
+444 YMSLN
-449 QRLNDNQFLAASF
+449 QRLNDNQFLAVSY
-462 SYTVNGSSQ
+462 SYTVNGSST
-471 VYKVGEFSEENAVLI
+471 VYKVGEFSEENPVLI

-492 NVAVRPASPMW
+492 NIAVKPLSPMW
-503 ELMMKNIYSLNSNQ
+503 ALMMKNIYSLNSNQ
-517 LQPKDFLLNVFYK
+517 LQAEDFLLNVNFR
-530 DPASGGKVNYLAGAT
+530 DPKSGGKVNYLPGALF
-545 YNNNADGDF
+545 NNAQPAD
-554 TKFDKENLLRVFNW
+554 TNLLRLFNW
-568 DRLNVNNDLQRDGQG
+568 DRLNVNGDLQNNSDNTK
-583 RFGDGIFDF
+583 GDGIFDF
-592 VSGITVEP
+592 VNGITVDA
-600 ENGKVIFTKVQPFGS
+600 ENGKVIFTKTEPFGD
-615 YLTKILQS
+615 YLESIL
-623 NNTKDY
+623 TPGTDKKPY
-629 VYSDLYTKLKET
+629 VFNDLYD
-641 AKQSNLALRYTIEGR
+641 KQKVQASESALAQRYTIEGR
-656 YKGAQGQGISLG
+656 YKGSQGQGISLG

-699 SVNIINETIK
+699 SVTIINETVK

-737 ERKFNEH
+737 ERKFSDH
-744 LTVGATAVNYT
+744 LTVGATVVNYS

-769 VSNTMVGFN
+769 VSNTMAGFN

-852 PEKNRND
+852 PEKNLND
-859 VLFPMTVNNDDTKS
+859 IVFPQTVTNDNLSS

-893 GAAPNGINAQ
+893 GNAPSGINAAA
-903 RLSNHAS
+903 LSNFAS
-910 RRVQMREIY
+910 RRVQMKELY

-939 YPEERGPYNFNQN
+939 YPEQRGPYNVNAAA
-952 PELTSQ
+952 ETVSQ
-958 RWGGLMR
+958 RWAGLMR

-980 EFWLMDPRA
+980 EFWLQDPHA
-989 DGNNLGSDPKLL
+989 DGGNLGNDPKLL

-1012 KDGRLQYENGL
+1012 KDGKLQYENGL
-1023 PTGSV
+1023 PTPST
-1028 PSNTTT
+1028 PSNTSST
-1034 SNWGTQPKQVPILYA
+1034 NWGTQPNQFPILYA
-1049 FSSEGEER
+1049 FSTEGDER
-1057 SQQDLGYD
+1057 AQQDLGYD
-1065 GLNGTQEQA
+1065 GLNGTQEQE
-1074 KFGVDFVN
+1074 KFGVSFVN

-1094 FVFYLSNQ
+1094 FVFYLSDQ

-1138 AEDINR
+1138 AEDVNR

-1159 DLSTAAM
+1159 DLSPTSL
-1166 TMGTPDSKIVD
+1166 TLGNNKIVD
-1177 IKEVDV
+1177 VKEVDV
-1183 KFENGQAGKVKWFL
+1183 KFENGQSKKVKWYLF
-1197 YRIPVANYD
+1197 RIPVADYD
-1206 GAGNGNANPFVDG
+1206 DATKVAD
-1219 SDTSV
+1219 SDVSV

-1255 WRKYTNQISSVTVDS
+1255 WRKYNNKIFSPKVPVAD
-1270 QTEGA
+1270 EGNSEA
-1275 PSSNVNLNS
+1275 VNINS
-1284 NFNVGSVNLE
+1284 NFDVGSVNLE
-1294 ENSLGTPP
+1294 ENGLGTPP

-1311 QVLSGNSGAQRQ
+1311 QVLSGNAGAQRQ
-1323 NESSLYMKVENL
+1323 NESSLYLKVDRLN
-1335 KGESRGVFK
+1335 GEARGVFK
-1344 NTSLDMRRYKKLALF
+1344 NTSLDMRRYKKLQLF
-1359 VHAENQTNQTTS
+1359 VHAEDLLNTS
-1371 NTTALDPNAKFF
+1371 STIVDPNAKFF
-1383 IRFGSDNTDN
+1383 IRFGSDASDN
-1393 YYEYESS
+1393 YYEYEAS
-1400 LTYTASNATSPLDI
+1400 LKYTAQNATSPLDI
-1414 WPDANT
+1414 WPNENE
-1420 VDLEVENFV
+1420 VNFDLETFV
-1429 NAKLKRDELNR
+1429 NAKLKRDELLR
-1440 AGNADAAIT
+1440 GGSPIIDARYLYEEFGAAEAD
-1449 KRFPYADYGDANEKI
+1449 KKV

-1475 TTMMIG
+1475 TTIMIG
-1481 VRNNDNS
+1481 VRNTNAVIAGPGPDNILRVDPKS
-1488 GNGKTLVLW
+1488 LLLW

-1535 SIGFGAI
+1535 SVGFGAI

-1563 NVDKFLPEKSGMKI
+1563 NVDKFLPEKVGMKI

-1597 DIELSKAPNQA
+1597 DIELSKAPNQS

-1627 MRKERM
+1627 MRKDRM
-1633 NPDKKAKFYDVENLN
+1633 NPNKKAKFYDVENLS

-1702 LRWIKEFNFNPVP
+1702 LRWVKEFNFNPVP

-1729 ELEYRNVDALLSGT
+1729 ELEYRNVDALLSGSSA
-1743 GAQDFETIR
+1743 GADFETIR

-1779 TKTLNDQMDVNS
+1779 TRTLNDQMDVNS
-1791 MNNRSIFS
+1791 MNNKSIFS
-1799 NPFRAGRP
+1799 NVFRAGRP

-1815 LNYRLPFEYL
+1815 LNYRLPFEYF
-1825 PYLDFINAEL
+1825 PYLDFINAEV
-1835 SYQFQYNWSA
+1835 SYQFQYNWNA
-1845 RSTAVRN
+1845 RSTGVRN
-1852 VIFEGKEE
+1852 VEFNNQLE

-1875 STMDVPKFL
+1875 STVDIPRFFGKFN
-1884 SKFGYFRKIN
+1884 YFKKIN
-1894 ETMQKRR
+1894 DKMQKRR
-1901 QEIDSLGNVYN
+1901 QEIDSLNNVYN

-1917 KNSRFKFKNYKFKNK
+1917 KNSRFKFKSYKFKNK
-1932 LKPLQA
+1932 LTPVQA
-1938 VAYALTSFKQL
+1938 IAYALTSFKQL
-1949 NVNYNENNGIVLPGL
+1949 DFNYNENNGIMLPGL
-1964 LSAPNFYGYGQTLG
+1964 LSAPNFYGIGQTGG
-1978 GPTIG
+1978 GPTVG

-2001 VSNSSLMNDAY
+2001 LSNSSLMNDAY
-2012 SELNNR
+2012 SELSNR
-2018 TFTADLQV
+2018 TFTANLQL

-2040 NYSRN
+2040 TYSRN
-2045 YVQGGYNVVRDLENY
+2045 YIQGGYNV
-2060 RGYRDAFGTELITYS
+2060 DADINRAGFQFSFGTDLITYS
-2075 NTSWSF
+2075 NTSWTF

-2088 AALYQSIKD
+2088 TALYQSIKE
-2097 NALLISQQYEG
+2097 NALAISQQYKGIRDREG
-2108 VKDVEG
+2108 F
-2114 YTAGY
+2114 TAGY
-2119 SRSNS
+2119 SKSNA
-2124 YVLIPA
+2124 YILIPA
-2130 FKAAI
+2130 FQAAI
-2135 EGKSPKKLNNP
+2135 EGKSPKKLGDP
-2146 TKAGVPLPNW
+2146 TKAGTPLPNW
-2156 KLVYSGLRNLPIIN
+2156 KLVYSGLRNIPIVN

-2181 YVSTYTMAG
+2181 YVSTSTTSG
-2190 VQASVDYFDR
+2190 VQSSIDYYNR
-2200 DLRDPST
+2200 DLANAET
-2207 AYDSNGNRYNPYT
+2207 AYDLNGNRYNPYT
-2220 FTQVGYVESFS
+2220 FTQVGYVEAFY
-2231 PLVGFDV
+2231 PLIGFDV

-2255 YLLGL
+2255 YMLGL

-2283 LKIRINYKGKGRD
+2283 LKIRLNYQGKARD
-2296 IKSDLN
+2296 VKSDLN

-2323 SQVTGGQKIFSL
+2323 SQITGGQKIFSL

-2361 ISTAFPLSTI
+2361 ISTAFPLSTV
-2371 RAGITATMTFGGTSN
+2371 RAGITATLTFGGTGN

>member
-1 MKKNIYLYKLTLLFL
+1 MKKNFYLYKLSFLFL
-16 FFVGFTKISA
+16 LLLNCTNALA
-26 QEKPSDTLVTGRKDF
+26 QERPLDSLSIRKDY
-41 SLGDPIRY
+41 SLADPVRY
-49 DAFYDIKTGMYY
+49 DAFFDIKTGMYY
-61 LYPKIGNSVVGA
+61 LYPKIGNTVVGA
-73 PIAMTFEEYKSYVM
+73 PIAMTSEEYRNYVM
-87 ENNLRTYYEE
+87 QNNLRAYYAE
-97 KSLLNDLSKR
+97 KSLLNDLGRR
-107 KDQADAKKKGLIP
+107 KDQTDAKKKGLIP
-120 AITIKNKMFEN
+120 AITVKNKMFEN

-145 ASFDLGGLYQK
+145 ASVDLAGLYQK

-177 IQLGITGKVGENLQ
+177 IQLGLTGKVGENLQ

-216 SWKDLMNK
+216 TWKDLQSK

-289 VAQGGGTM
+289 VAQGGGMM
-297 STFKVNAYDYED
+297 SSFKINAIDYED

-316 HYFREN
+316 RYFLDK
-322 YDQSL
+322 YDGAL
-327 ENYPL
+327 ANYPL
-332 INSRINITRIEV
+332 INSRVNITRIEV

-351 ANIESQKPIVGIRD
+351 SNLESQKPIVAVRD
-365 LGDGQGVTPNN
+365 LGDQDGVNPNN
-376 ANNNLYPQI
+376 ANQGLYSAI
-385 ASALGTTRDVVQSYN
+385 SGALGTNRAGISPPGLLNGNTFPGSSTPYSNDGEQYIYN
-400 ILNNRSF
+400 
-407 PNANGTPEPFVS
+407 G
-419 GEHFMNNVKARK
+419 KARK
-431 LNASEYKYNTQLG
+431 LTSSEYKFNSQLG
-444 YISLN
+444 YLSLN
-449 QRLNDNQFLAASF
+449 QRLNDQQFLAVSY
-462 SYTVNGSSQ
+462 SYTLNGSNT
-471 VYKVGEFSEENAVLI
+471 VYKVGEFSEENSVLI
-486 TKLLKS
+486 TKMIKS
-492 NVAVRPASPMW
+492 NVAVKTTSPMW
-503 ELMMKNIYSLNSNQ
+503 DLMMKNIYSLNTSQ
-517 LQPKDFLLNVFYK
+517 IQPQNFLLNVYFK
-530 DPASGGKVNYLAGAT
+530 DPSSGGKVNYLPGANT
-545 YNNNADGDF
+545 TVNNND
-554 TKFDKENLLRVFNW
+554 TNLLRLFNW
-568 DRLNVNNDLQRDGQG
+568 DRLNANNDAQQSTTGLP
-583 RFGDGIFDF
+583 GDGIFDF
-592 VSGITVEP
+592 VNGITVDA
-600 ENGKVIFTKVQPFGS
+600 ENGRLIFTKAKPFVD
-615 YLTKILQS
+615 YLESVLT
-623 NNTKDY
+623 NTDKSPY
-629 VYSDLYTKLKET
+629 LIKDLYTKFKAQLPQE
-641 AKQSNLALRYTIEGR
+641 QRYTIEGR
-656 YKGAQGQGISLG
+656 YKGSQGQGISLG

-682 GAQLVEGVDY
+682 GTQLVEGVDY

-699 SVNIINETIK
+699 TVNIINEAVK
-709 QSGQAINIS
+709 QSGQAINVQ

-729 KSFWGLNL
+729 KSFWGINL

-744 LTVGATAVNYT
+744 FTLGATAVNYT

-769 VSNTMVGFN
+769 VSNTMAGFN

-787 LTRLTDKIPFIN
+787 LTRLTDKIPFVN

-820 KGINDQ
+820 KGINNQ

-837 KISLKEPAMWSLASR
+837 KISLKEPSLWSLASR
-852 PEKNRND
+852 PEKNIGD
-859 VLFPMTVNNDDTKS
+859 PVFPQNVSDNSLSN
-873 GYGRGLL
+873 GNGRGLL

-893 GAAPNGINAQ
+893 GSAPAGINAQ
-903 RLSNHAS
+903 VLSNHAS
-910 RRVQMREIY
+910 RRVQMQELY

-939 YPEERGPYNFNQN
+939 YPDLRGPYNVN
-952 PELTSQ
+952 PNNESASQ
-958 RWGGLMR
+958 RWAGLMR

-989 DGNNLGSDPKLL
+989 DGNTLGNDPKLL

-1012 KDGRLQYENGL
+1012 KDGKLQYENGL
-1023 PTGSV
+1023 PTAST
-1028 PSNTTT
+1028 PSNTSTT
-1034 SNWGTQPKQVPILYA
+1034 NWGTQPSQQPILYA
-1049 FSSEGEER
+1049 FSSEGDER
-1057 SQQDLGYD
+1057 AQQDLGYD
-1065 GLNGTQEQA
+1065 GLNGTQEQQ

-1082 PVTNELDPASDN
+1082 PITNELDPASDN
-1094 FVFYLSNQ
+1094 FLFYMSNQ
-1102 FQGDLASSL
+1102 FQGDMASSL
-1111 TERYKYFRGPE
+1111 VQRYKYFRGPE
-1122 GNSAANTLEVA
+1122 GNSASNSLEVA

-1144 DYNLDQTENYNQYTI
+1144 DYNLDQTENYNQYSI
-1159 DLSTAAM
+1159 DLSPASMAL
-1166 TMGTPDSKIVD
+1166 GADNKIVD

-1183 KFENGQAGKVKWFL
+1183 KFENGQSGKVKWYLF
-1197 YRIPVANYD
+1197 RIPVANYEKTT
-1206 GAGNGNANPFVDG
+1206 VDG
-1219 SDTSV
+1219 SDASV
-1224 LNNVRFARLLMK
+1224 LNNVRFARLLLK
-1236 GFDQTSTLR
+1236 GFDKTSTLR

-1255 WRKYTNQISSVTVDS
+1255 WRKYTNKIYSTTVPNVE
-1270 QTEGA
+1270 EGNSGA
-1275 PSSNVNLNS
+1275 ESLNS
-1284 NFNVGSVNLE
+1284 NFDVGSVNLE
-1294 ENSLGTPP
+1294 ENALGTPP

-1311 QVLSGNSGAQRQ
+1311 QVLSGNSGVQRQ
-1323 NESSLYMKVENL
+1323 NESSLYMKVDRL

-1344 NTSLDMRRYKKLALF
+1344 NTSLDMRRYKNLELF
-1359 VHAENQTNQTTS
+1359 VHAENQTNQTTANVS
-1371 NTTALDPNAKFF
+1371 ALDPNAKFF
-1383 IRFGSDNTDN
+1383 IRFGSDATDN

-1400 LTYTASNATSPLDI
+1400 LTYTAKNATSPLDI
-1414 WPDANT
+1414 WPDANS
-1420 VDLEVENFV
+1420 VNLEIENFV
-1429 NAKLKRDELNR
+1429 NAKLKRDELLR
-1440 AGNADAAIT
+1440 AGNYQISE
-1449 KRFPYADYGDANEKI
+1449 RFAYADYGDENKKI
-1464 YVKGRPSIGNI
+1464 YVKGRPSIGNV
-1475 TTMMIG
+1475 TTIMLG

-1488 GNGKTLVLW
+1488 NAEGKTLVLW

-1513 GNASLNFNLGDFAM
+1513 GNASLNFNLGDFAL
-1527 VNANASYA
+1527 VNASASYA

-1563 NVDKFLPEKSGMKI
+1563 NVDKFLPEKSGIKI
-1577 PVNYSYTQT
+1577 PLNYSYTQT
-1586 MTNPKYNPLDN
+1586 ISDPKYNPLDN
-1597 DIELSKAPNQA
+1597 DVELTKAPNEA

-1613 VSTYTQQRSIGVVN
+1613 VRTYTQQRSIGVVN

-1633 NPDKKAKFYDVENLN
+1633 NPDKKAKFYDIENLN
-1648 VTAIYNDDFYRDVYT
+1648 VTAIYNDDFYRDIYT
-1663 KRNYRQ
+1663 KRNYQQ
-1669 YLNGYVEYNY
+1669 YLKGYLEYNY
-1679 TFKPYVLK
+1679 TFKPYVLR
-1687 PFNKMVSDTAKSYKY
+1687 PFNKMISDTAKSYKY
-1702 LRWIKEFNFNPVP
+1702 LRWAKEFNFNPVP

-1729 ELEYRNVDALLSGT
+1729 ELEYRNVDALLSGN
-1743 GAQDFETIR
+1743 GGSDFDVIR

-1779 TKTLNDQMDVNS
+1779 TKTLNDQIDVNS

-1815 LNYRLPFEYL
+1815 LNYRLPFEYF
-1825 PYLDFINAEL
+1825 PYLDFINAEV
-1835 SYQFQYNWSA
+1835 SYQFQYNWNA
-1845 RSTAVRN
+1845 RSTAVRSFQN
-1852 VIFEGKEE
+1852 PETGNWE
-1860 NLGNISQNTNAIVAT
+1860 NLGNISQNTNAIIGT
-1875 STMDVPKFL
+1875 STIDIPKFFG
-1884 SKFGYFRKIN
+1884 KFNYFKKIN
-1894 ETMQKRR
+1894 DKLQKRR
-1901 QEIDSLGNVYN
+1901 QEIDSLNNVYN
-1912 TAFTK
+1912 QAFTK
-1917 KNSRFKFKNYKFKNK
+1917 KNSKFKFKSYKFKNK
-1932 LKPLQA
+1932 LTPIQA
-1938 VAYALTSFKQL
+1938 LAYALTSFKQINL
-1949 NVNYNENNGIVLPGL
+1949 NYNENNGIVLPGL
-1964 LSAPNFYGYGQTLG
+1964 LSAPNFFGYGQTLG
-1978 GPTIG
+1978 GPTVG

-2001 VSNSSLMNDAY
+2001 ASNSTLMNDAY

-2018 TFTADLQV
+2018 TFTGDLQV

-2045 YVQGGYNVVRDLENY
+2045 YVQGGYNVVDLQNNY
-2060 RGYRDAFGTELITYS
+2060 FGFRDAFGTESITYS
-2075 NTSWSF
+2075 NTAWTF
-2081 NTSFKDG
+2081 NTAFRDG
-2088 AALYQSIKD
+2088 SALYQSIKE
-2097 NALLISQQYEG
+2097 NALAISQLYDG
-2108 VKDVEG
+2108 IVDRDG
-2114 YTAGY
+2114 YVAGY

-2135 EGKSPKKLNNP
+2135 EGKSPKKLGNP

-2156 KLVYSGLRNLPIIN
+2156 KIVYSGLRNLPIVN

-2181 YVSTYTMAG
+2181 YVSTFTMSG
-2190 VQASVDYFDR
+2190 IQSSIDFYNRNINDVNTV
-2200 DLRDPST
+2200 
-2207 AYDSNGNRYNPYT
+2207 YDSNGNRYNPYT
-2220 FTQVGYVESFS
+2220 FTQVGYVEAFA

-2260 VNTTL
+2260 TNTTL
-2265 TEELGNEFVV
+2265 TEEYGNEFVV
-2275 GYGYILKD
+2275 GYGYILKN
-2283 LKIRINYKGKGRD
+2283 LKLRINYKGKPRD

-2309 RDSKTTIT
+2309 RDSKTTLT

-2371 RAGITATMTFGGTSN
+2371 RAGITATMTFGGSGN

>member
-16 FFVGFTKISA
+16 VFVGFTNISA
-26 QEKPSDTLVTGRKDF
+26 QEKPSDSLISVRTDF
-41 SLGDPIRY
+41 SLADPIRY
-49 DAFYDIKTGMYY
+49 DAFYDIGSGMYY
-61 LYPKIGNSVVGA
+61 LYPKVGNTVVGS
-73 PIAMTFEEYKSYVM
+73 PIAMTFEEYKNYTM
-87 ENNLRTYYEE
+87 QNNLRSYYQE

-107 KDQADAKKKGLIP
+107 KDQTDAKKKGLIP
-120 AITIKNKMFEN
+120 SITIKNKMFEN

-279 SQQQGEAKTI
+279 SQQQGEAKNI

-297 STFKVNAYDYED
+297 STFKINAIDYED
-309 NQHYFLG
+309 NQHYYLG
-316 HYFREN
+316 HYFLKN
-322 YDQSL
+322 YDAAL

-332 INSRINITRIEV
+332 INSRINITRMEV

-351 ANIESQKPIVGIRD
+351 ANLETQKPVVGIRD
-365 LGDGQGVTPNN
+365 LGELDGSTPSN
-376 ANNNLYPQI
+376 ANNNLYNQI
-385 ASALGTTRDVVQSYN
+385 SSTLGTSRDVTAAYSL
-400 ILNNRSF
+400 LNGRSF
-407 PNANGTPEPFVS
+407 PNAQGALVQYSPT
-419 GEHFMNNVKARK
+419 EHYITNVKARR
-431 LNASEYKYNTQLG
+431 LSTSEYKFNTQLG
-444 YISLN
+444 YMSLN
-449 QRLNDNQFLAASF
+449 QRLNDNQFLAVSY
-462 SYTVNGSSQ
+462 SYTINGSST
-471 VYKVGEFSEENAVLI
+471 VYKVGEFSEENPVLI
-486 TKLLKS
+486 TKLLKT
-492 NVAVRPASPMW
+492 NTTVNTTSPMW
-503 ELMMKNIYSLNSNQ
+503 DLMMKNIYSLNTNQ
-517 LQPKDFLLNVFYK
+517 IQPDDFLLNVYFK
-530 DPASGGKVNYLAGAT
+530 DPNSGGKVNYLPGAT
-545 YNNNADGDF
+545 YNGGIPSD
-554 TKFDKENLLRVFNW
+554 TNLLRLFNL
-568 DRLNVNNDLQRDGQG
+568 DRLNQNNDLQSGAG
-583 RFGDGIFDF
+583 GVKGDGLFDF
-592 VSGITVEP
+592 VNGITVDA
-600 ENGKVIFTKVQPFGS
+600 ENGKIIFTKAKPFVD
-615 YLTKILQS
+615 YLDGVLTNPPAEKAKYLI
-623 NNTKDY
+623 K
-629 VYSDLYTKLKET
+629 DLYTNFKASLPIE
-641 AKQSNLALRYTIEGR
+641 QRYTIEGR
-656 YKGAQGQGISLG
+656 YKGSQGQGISLG

-699 SVNIINETIK
+699 TVTIINETVK

-737 ERKFNEH
+737 ERKFSDH
-744 LTVGATAVNYT
+744 LTVGATVVNYS

-769 VSNTMVGFN
+769 VSNTMAGFN

-852 PEKNRND
+852 PEKNVDDPIVFPTTVAND
-859 VLFPMTVNNDDTKS
+859 NLRTGD
-873 GYGRGLL
+873 GRGLL

-893 GAAPNGINAQ
+893 GNAPSGINAAA
-903 RLSNHAS
+903 LSNFAS
-910 RRVQMREIY
+910 RRVQMKELY

-939 YPEERGPYNFNQN
+939 YPQERGPYNLNTAT
-952 PELTSQ
+952 ETVSQ
-958 RWGGLMR
+958 RWAGLMR

-980 EFWLMDPRA
+980 EFWLQDPHA
-989 DGNNLGSDPKLL
+989 DGNTLGNDPKLL

-1012 KDGRLQYENGL
+1012 KDGKLQYENGL
-1023 PTGSV
+1023 PTPSL
-1028 PSNTTT
+1028 PSNTSET
-1034 SNWGTQPKQVPILYA
+1034 NWGTQPNQFPILYA
-1049 FSSEGEER
+1049 FSTEGDER
-1057 SQQDLGYD
+1057 AQQDLGYD
-1065 GLNGTQEQA
+1065 GLNGTQEQS
-1074 KFGVDFVN
+1074 KFGVSFVN

-1094 FVFYLSNQ
+1094 FVFYLSDQ

-1138 AEDINR
+1138 AEDVNR

-1159 DLSTAAM
+1159 DLSQASLTQENE
-1166 TMGTPDSKIVD
+1166 KIVD
-1177 IKEVDV
+1177 VKEVDV
-1183 KFENGQAGKVKWFL
+1183 KFENGQSKKVKWYLF
-1197 YRIPVANYD
+1197 RIPVANYD
-1206 GAGNGNANPFVDG
+1206 GVGTGNTNPFVTG
-1219 SDTSV
+1219 SSESV

-1236 GFDQTSTLR
+1236 GFEQTSTLR

-1255 WRKYTNQISSVTVDS
+1255 WRKYSNKIFSPSVPAD
-1270 QTEGA
+1270 QEGTSA
-1275 PSSNVNLNS
+1275 SGTQNS
-1284 NFNVGSVNLE
+1284 NFDLGSVNLE
-1294 ENSLGTPP
+1294 ENGLGTPP

-1311 QVLSGNSGAQRQ
+1311 QVLSGNAGAQRQ
-1323 NESSLYMKVENL
+1323 NESSLYLKVDKLNN
-1335 KGESRGVFK
+1335 ESRGVFK

-1359 VHAENQTNQTTS
+1359 VHAENLLSTSVTNP
-1371 NTTALDPNAKFF
+1371 DKDAKFF
-1383 IRFGSDNTDN
+1383 IRFGSDASDN
-1393 YYEYESS
+1393 YYEYETS
-1400 LTYTASNATSPLDI
+1400 LTYTAQNATSPLDI
-1414 WPDANT
+1414 WPDANN
-1420 VDLEVENFV
+1420 VDLEIENFV
-1429 NAKLKRDELNR
+1429 NAKLKRDELLR
-1440 AGNADAAIT
+1440 AGTGNIDE
-1449 KRFPYADYGDANEKI
+1449 RYPYQEYGDDNKKI

-1481 VRNNDNS
+1481 VRNNSTTD
-1488 GNGKTLVLW
+1488 KTLVLW

-1535 SIGFGAI
+1535 SVGFGAI

-1563 NVDKFLPEKSGMKI
+1563 NVDKFLPEKVGMKI

-1597 DIELSKAPNQA
+1597 DIELSKAPNEA

-1627 MRKERM
+1627 MRKDRM
-1633 NPDKKAKFYDVENLN
+1633 NPDKKAKFYDVENLS

-1679 TFKPYVLK
+1679 TFKPYVMK

-1702 LRWIKEFNFNPVP
+1702 LRWVKEFNFNPVP

-1729 ELEYRNVDALLSGT
+1729 ELEYRNVDALLSG
-1743 GAQDFETIR
+1743 GGGQDFETIR

-1779 TKTLNDQMDVNS
+1779 TKTLNDQLDVNS
-1791 MNNRSIFS
+1791 MNNKSIFS
-1799 NPFRAGRP
+1799 NVFRAGRP

-1815 LNYRLPFEYL
+1815 LNYRLPFEYF
-1825 PYLDFINAEL
+1825 PYLDFINAEV
-1835 SYQFQYNWSA
+1835 SYQFQYNWNA
-1845 RSTAVRN
+1845 RSTGVRN
-1852 VIFEGKEE
+1852 VVFEDKVE
-1860 NLGNISQNTNAIVAT
+1860 NLGNMSQNTNAIVAT
-1875 STMDVPKFL
+1875 STVDIPKFFG
-1884 SKFGYFRKIN
+1884 KFSYFKRIN
-1894 ETMQKRR
+1894 DKMQKRR
-1901 QEIDSLGNVYN
+1901 QEIDSLNNVYN

-1917 KNSRFKFKNYKFKNK
+1917 KNKKFKFKSYKFKNK
-1932 LKPLQA
+1932 LTPLQA

-1949 NVNYNENNGIVLPGL
+1949 DFNYNENNGIVLPGL
-1964 LSAPNFYGYGQTLG
+1964 LSAPNFYGVGQTLG
-1978 GPTIG
+1978 GPTVG

-2001 VSNSSLMNDAY
+2001 VSNSTLMNDAY
-2012 SELNNR
+2012 SELNNK
-2018 TFTADLQV
+2018 TFTGNLQL

-2045 YVQGGYNVVRDLENY
+2045 YIQGGYNVRTGDLETGY

-2075 NTSWSF
+2075 STSWTF
-2081 NTSFKDG
+2081 NTAFKDG
-2088 AALYQSIKD
+2088 AAIYQSIKE
-2097 NALLISQQYEG
+2097 NALAISQQYNGIRDREG
-2108 VKDVEG
+2108 F
-2114 YTAGY
+2114 TAGY
-2119 SRSNS
+2119 SKSNA
-2124 YVLIPA
+2124 YILIPA
-2130 FKAAI
+2130 FQAAI
-2135 EGKSPKKLNNP
+2135 EGKSPKKISNP

-2156 KLVYSGLRNLPIIN
+2156 KLVYSGLRNIPIVN

-2181 YVSTYTMAG
+2181 YVSTSTTSG
-2190 VQASVDYFDR
+2190 VQSSIDYYNR
-2200 DLRDPST
+2200 NTADLST
-2207 AYDSNGNRYNPYT
+2207 VYDTNGNRYNPYT
-2220 FTQVGYVESFS
+2220 FSQVGYVEAFY

-2255 YLLGL
+2255 YMLGL
-2260 VNTTL
+2260 INTTL
-2265 TEELGNEFVV
+2265 TEELGTEYVF

-2283 LKIRINYKGKGRD
+2283 LKIRLNYKGKARD
-2296 IKSDLN
+2296 VKSDLN

-2323 SQVTGGQKIFSL
+2323 SQITGGQKIFSL
-2335 KLSADYNMSQNLNLK
+2335 KFSADYNMSQNLNLK

-2361 ISTAFPLSTI
+2361 ISTAFPLSTV
-2371 RAGITATMTFGGTSN
+2371 RAGITATLTFGGTGQ

>member
-1 MKKNIYLYKLTLLFL
+1 MKKNIYLYKLTLLFIFFAGYTNL
-16 FFVGFTKISA
+16 FA
-26 QEKPSDTLVTGRKDF
+26 QEKPIDSLISVRKDF
-41 SLGDPIRY
+41 SLADPIRY

-73 PIAMTFEEYKSYVM
+73 PIAMTFEEYKNYIM
-87 ENNLRTYYEE
+87 QNNLRAYYEE
-97 KSLLNDLSKR
+97 KSLLNDLGRR
-107 KDQADAKKKGLIP
+107 KDQTDAKKKGLIP

-145 ASFDLGGLYQK
+145 ASFDLGILYQK

-216 SWKDLMNK
+216 SWKDLQSK

-297 STFKVNAYDYED
+297 STFKINAFDYED

-316 HYFREN
+316 HYFLDK
-322 YDQSL
+322 YDESL
-327 ENYPL
+327 QNYPL
-332 INSRINITRIEV
+332 INSRINITRMEV

-351 ANIESQKPIVGIRD
+351 SNIESQKPIVGIRD
-365 LGDGQGVTPNN
+365 LGDGTGIIPSNG
-376 ANNNLYPQI
+376 NNNLYQQI
-385 ASALGTTRDVVQSYN
+385 SSALGSSRDVVTAYN
-400 ILNNRSF
+400 TLNGRSF
-407 PNANGTPEPFVS
+407 PNAQGTPEPFVS
-419 GEHFMNNVKARK
+419 GEHFMNNIKARK
-431 LNASEYKYNTQLG
+431 LTTSEYKFNSQLG

-449 QRLNDNQFLAASF
+449 QRLNDNQFLAASY
-462 SYTVNGSSQ
+462 SYTINGSSQ

-492 NVAVRPASPMW
+492 NSTTKTTSPMW
-503 ELMMKNIYSLNSNQ
+503 ELMMKNIYSLNANQ
-517 LQPKDFLLNVFYK
+517 LQPKDFLLNVYYR
-530 DPASGGKVNYLAGAT
+530 DQGSAKVNYLPGVQ
-545 YNNNADGDF
+545 YNNGILEN
-554 TKFDKENLLRVFNW
+554 TNLLRLFNL
-568 DRLNVNNDLQRDGQG
+568 DRLNVNGDLQTNADGTK
-583 RFGDGIFDF
+583 GDGIFDY
-592 VSGITVEP
+592 VNGITVDP
-600 ENGKVIFTKVQPFGS
+600 ENGKIIFTKIEPFGG
-615 YLTKILQS
+615 YLESVLNIADKSQ
-623 NNTKDY
+623 Y
-629 VYSDLYTKLKET
+629 VFNDIYD
-641 AKQSNLALRYTIEGR
+641 KQKTTPSQIPLRYTIEGR
-656 YKGAQGQGISLG
+656 YKGSQGQGISLG

-682 GAQLVEGVDY
+682 GTQLVEGVDY

-699 SVNIINETIK
+699 TVNIINETVK

-744 LTVGATAVNYT
+744 LTVGATVVNYT

-769 VSNTMVGFN
+769 VSNTMAGFN
-778 MMYNNELPF
+778 LMYNNELPF
-787 LTRLTDKIPFIN
+787 LTRLTDKIPLIN

-809 AEGAYLIPGQS
+809 AEAAYLIPGQS

-837 KISLKEPAMWSLASR
+837 KISLKEPAMWSIASR
-852 PEKNRND
+852 PEKNKD
-859 VLFPMTVNNDDTKS
+859 YPAIFPSVNNDNTNS
-873 GYGRGLL
+873 GNGRGLL
-880 SWYTIDPRFYGVG
+880 SWYQIDPRFYGVG
-893 GAAPNGINAQ
+893 GSAPNGINAQ

-910 RRVQMREIY
+910 RRVQMRELY
-919 NNRDYVAGEQTLL
+919 NNRDYVAGEQTIL

-939 YPEERGPYNFNQN
+939 YPQERGPYNVN
-952 PELTSQ
+952 PATETTAQ
-958 RWGGLMR
+958 RWAGLMR

-989 DGNNLGSDPKLL
+989 DGNDLGTDPKLL

-1023 PTGSV
+1023 PTAST
-1028 PSNTTT
+1028 PTNTTT

-1049 FSSEGEER
+1049 FSSEGDER
-1057 SQQDLGYD
+1057 GQQDLGYD
-1065 GLNGTQEQA
+1065 GLSGEQELE
-1074 KFGVDFVN
+1074 KFGVNFVN

-1094 FVFYLSNQ
+1094 FVYYLSNQ

-1122 GNSAANTLEVA
+1122 GNSQANSLEVA

-1159 DLSTAAM
+1159 DLSPANM
-1166 TMGTPDSKIVD
+1166 VVGSKNKIVD

-1183 KFENGQAGKVKWFL
+1183 KFENGQAGKVKWYLF
-1197 YRIPVANYD
+1197 RIPVAEYD
-1206 GAGNGNANPFVDG
+1206 DTSKVEG
-1219 SDTSV
+1219 SDISV
-1224 LNNVRFARLLMK
+1224 LNNVRFARLLLK

-1255 WRKYTNQISSVTVDS
+1255 WRKYTNEIFSATVSDNNEGNS
-1270 QTEGA
+1270 APQTQNA
-1275 PSSNVNLNS
+1275 
-1284 NFNVGSVNLE
+1284 NFDIGSVNLE
-1294 ENSLGTPP
+1294 ENALGTPP

-1311 QVLSGNSGAQRQ
+1311 QVLSGNAGAQRQ
-1323 NESSLYMKVENL
+1323 NESSLYMKVKDL

-1344 NTSLDMRRYKKLALF
+1344 NTSLDMRRYKKLKLF
-1359 VHAENQTNQTTS
+1359 VHAENQTNTTTS
-1371 NTTALDPNAKFF
+1371 NTSELDKNAKFF
-1383 IRFGSDNTDN
+1383 IRFGSDATDN

-1400 LTYTASNATSPLDI
+1400 LKYTAKNATSPLDI
-1414 WPDANT
+1414 WPDENT
-1420 VDLEVENFV
+1420 LDLEIENFV
-1429 NAKLKRDELNR
+1429 NAKLKRDELSR
-1440 AGNADAAIT
+1440 SGNQNLAV
-1449 KRFPYADYGDANEKI
+1449 RYLYPDYGDDEKRI
-1464 YVKGRPSIGNI
+1464 YVKGRPSIGNV
-1475 TTMMIG
+1475 TTIMIG

-1488 GNGKTLVLW
+1488 NAKTLVLW

-1513 GNASLNFNLGDFAM
+1513 GNASLNFNLGDFAV

-1563 NVDKFLPEKSGMKI
+1563 NVDKFLPEKAGVKI
-1577 PVNYSYTQT
+1577 PLNYSYTQT
-1586 MTNPKYNPLDN
+1586 ITDPKYNPLDN
-1597 DIELSKAPNQA
+1597 DVELKKAPNQD

-1613 VSTYTQQRSIGVVN
+1613 VRTYTQQRSIGVVN
-1627 MRKERM
+1627 VRKERM
-1633 NPDKKAKFYDVENLN
+1633 NPDKKARFYDVENLSL
-1648 VTAIYNDDFYRDVYT
+1648 TAIYNDDFYRDVYT

-1669 YLNGYVEYNY
+1669 YLNGFLEYNY

-1702 LRWIKEFNFNPVP
+1702 LRWVKEFNFNPVP

-1729 ELEYRNVDALLSGT
+1729 ELEYRNVDALLSGNA
-1743 GAQDFETIR
+1743 GQDFDVIR

-1779 TKTLNDQMDVNS
+1779 TKTLNDNLDVNA

-1815 LNYRLPFEYL
+1815 LSYRLPFEYL
-1825 PYLDFINAEL
+1825 PYLDFITAEL
-1835 SYQFQYNWSA
+1835 SYQFQYNWNA
-1845 RSTAVRN
+1845 RSTAARN
-1852 VIFEGKEE
+1852 VEFNGTVE
-1860 NLGNISQNTNAIVAT
+1860 NLGNLSQNTNAIVAT
-1875 STMDVPKFL
+1875 STVDVPKFF
-1884 SKFGYFRKIN
+1884 SKFSYFRKIN

-1901 QEIDSLGNVYN
+1901 QEIDSLANVYN

-1932 LKPLQA
+1932 LNPLQA
-1938 VAYALTSFKQL
+1938 VAYALTSVKQF
-1949 NVNYNENNGIVLPGL
+1949 NFNYNENNGIVLPGL

-1978 GPTIG
+1978 GPTVG

-2001 VSNSSLMNDAY
+2001 VSSSTLMNDPY

-2018 TFTADLQV
+2018 TITGDLQI
-2026 MPANDLRIDFNVLQ
+2026 MPANDLRIDFNILQ

-2045 YVQGGYNVVRDLENY
+2045 YVQGGYNVVDESTNY
-2060 RGYRDAFGTELITYS
+2060 KAYRDAFGTELITHS
-2075 NTSWSF
+2075 NTAWSF
-2081 NTSFKDG
+2081 NTAFKAEG
-2088 AALYQSIKD
+2088 EIYKLIKE
-2097 NALLISQQYEG
+2097 NALAISQQYEG
-2108 VKDVEG
+2108 IRDIDG
-2114 YTAGY
+2114 FTAGY
-2119 SRSNS
+2119 SKSNS

-2135 EGKSPKKLNNP
+2135 EGKSPKKIGNP
-2146 TKAGVPLPNW
+2146 TKAGIPLPNW

-2181 YVSTYTMAG
+2181 YISTYTMSG
-2190 VQASVDYFDR
+2190 VQASVDYFNR

-2220 FTQVGYVESFS
+2220 FTQVGYVEAFS

-2361 ISTAFPLSTI
+2361 ISTAFPLSTV
-2371 RAGITATMTFGGTSN
+2371 RAGITATMTFGGTTN

>member
-1 MKKNIYLYKLTLLFL
+1 MKKNIYLYKLTLLFIFFAGYTNL
-16 FFVGFTKISA
+16 FA
-26 QEKPSDTLVTGRKDF
+26 QEKPIDSLISVRKDF
-41 SLGDPIRY
+41 SLADPIRY

-73 PIAMTFEEYKSYVM
+73 PIAMTFEEYKNYVM
-87 ENNLRTYYEE
+87 QNNLRAYYEE
-97 KSLLNDLSKR
+97 KSLLNDLGRR
-107 KDQADAKKKGLIP
+107 KDQTDAKKKGLIP

-177 IQLGITGKVGENLQ
+177 MQLGITGKVGENLQ

-216 SWKDLMNK
+216 SWKDLQSK

-297 STFKVNAYDYED
+297 STFKINAFDYED

-316 HYFREN
+316 HYFHDK
-322 YDQSL
+322 YDESL
-327 ENYPL
+327 QNYPL
-332 INSRINITRIEV
+332 INSRINITRMEV

-351 ANIESQKPIVGIRD
+351 SNIESQKPIVGIRD
-365 LGDGQGVTPNN
+365 LGDGTGIIPSNG
-376 ANNNLYPQI
+376 NNNLYQQI
-385 ASALGTTRDVVQSYN
+385 SSALGSSRDVVTAYN
-400 ILNNRSF
+400 TLNGRSF
-407 PNANGTPEPFVS
+407 PNAQGTPEPFVS
-419 GEHFMNNVKARK
+419 GEHFMNNIKARK
-431 LNASEYKYNTQLG
+431 LTTSEYKFNSQLG

-449 QRLNDNQFLAASF
+449 QRLNDNQFLAASY
-462 SYTVNGSSQ
+462 SYTINGSSQ

-492 NVAVRPASPMW
+492 NSTTKTNSPMW
-503 ELMMKNIYSLNSNQ
+503 ELMMKNIYSLNANQ
-517 LQPKDFLLNVFYK
+517 LQAEDFLLNVYYR
-530 DPASGGKVNYLAGAT
+530 DQGSAKVNYLPGVQ
-545 YNNNADGDF
+545 YNNGIPDD
-554 TKFDKENLLRVFNW
+554 TNLLRLFNL
-568 DRLNVNNDLQRDGQG
+568 DRLNVNGDLQTNADGTK
-583 RFGDGIFDF
+583 GDGVFDY
-592 VSGITVEP
+592 VNGITVDP
-600 ENGKVIFTKVQPFGS
+600 ENGKIIFTKIEPFGG
-615 YLTKILQS
+615 YLESVLNIADKSQ
-623 NNTKDY
+623 Y
-629 VYSDLYTKLKET
+629 VFNDIYD
-641 AKQSNLALRYTIEGR
+641 KQKTIPSQIPLRYTIEGR
-656 YKGAQGQGISLG
+656 YKGSQGQGISLG

-682 GAQLVEGVDY
+682 GTQLVEGVDY

-699 SVNIINETIK
+699 TVNIINETVK

-744 LTVGATAVNYT
+744 LTVGATVVNYT

-769 VSNTMVGFN
+769 VSNTMAGFN
-778 MMYNNELPF
+778 LMYNNELPF
-787 LTRLTDKIPFIN
+787 LTRLTDKIPLIN

-809 AEGAYLIPGQS
+809 AEAAYLIPGQS

-837 KISLKEPAMWSLASR
+837 KISLKEPAMWSIASR
-852 PEKNRND
+852 PEKNKD
-859 VLFPMTVNNDDTKS
+859 YPAIFPSVNNDNTNS
-873 GYGRGLL
+873 GNGRGLL
-880 SWYTIDPRFYGVG
+880 SWYQIDPRFYGVG
-893 GAAPNGINAQ
+893 GSAPNGINAQ

-910 RRVQMREIY
+910 RRVQMRELY
-919 NNRDYVAGEQTLL
+919 NNRDYVAGEQTIL

-939 YPEERGPYNFNQN
+939 YPQERGPYNVN
-952 PELTSQ
+952 PATETTAQ
-958 RWGGLMR
+958 RWAGLMR

-989 DGNNLGSDPKLL
+989 DGNDLGTDPKLL

-1023 PTGSV
+1023 PTAST
-1028 PSNTTT
+1028 PTNTTT

-1049 FSSEGEER
+1049 FSSEGDER
-1057 SQQDLGYD
+1057 GQQDLGYD
-1065 GLNGTQEQA
+1065 GLSGEQELE
-1074 KFGVDFVN
+1074 KFGVNFVN
-1082 PVTNELDPASDN
+1082 PVSNELDPASDN
-1094 FVFYLSNQ
+1094 FVYYLSNQ

-1122 GNSAANTLEVA
+1122 GNSQANSLEVA

-1159 DLSTAAM
+1159 DLSPANM
-1166 TMGTPDSKIVD
+1166 VVGSKNKIVD

-1183 KFENGQAGKVKWFL
+1183 KFENGQAGKVKWYLF
-1197 YRIPVANYD
+1197 RIPVAEYD
-1206 GAGNGNANPFVDG
+1206 DTSKVEG
-1219 SDTSV
+1219 SDISV
-1224 LNNVRFARLLMK
+1224 LNNVRFARLLLK

-1255 WRKYTNQISSVTVDS
+1255 WRKYTNEIFSATVSDNNEGNS
-1270 QTEGA
+1270 APQTQ
-1275 PSSNVNLNS
+1275 NVN
-1284 NFNVGSVNLE
+1284 FDIGSVNLE
-1294 ENSLGTPP
+1294 ENALGTPP

-1311 QVLSGNSGAQRQ
+1311 QVLSGNAGAQRQ
-1323 NESSLYMKVENL
+1323 NESSLYMKVKDL

-1344 NTSLDMRRYKKLALF
+1344 NTSLDMRRYKKLKLF
-1359 VHAENQTNQTTS
+1359 VHAENQTNTTTS
-1371 NTTALDPNAKFF
+1371 NTSELDKNAKFF
-1383 IRFGSDNTDN
+1383 IRFGSDATDN

-1400 LTYTASNATSPLDI
+1400 LKYTAKNATSPLDI
-1414 WPDANT
+1414 WPDENT
-1420 VDLEVENFV
+1420 LDLEIENFV
-1429 NAKLKRDELNR
+1429 NAKLKRDELSR
-1440 AGNADAAIT
+1440 SGNQNLAV
-1449 KRFPYADYGDANEKI
+1449 RYLYPDYGDDEKRI
-1464 YVKGRPSIGNI
+1464 YVKGRPSIGNV
-1475 TTMMIG
+1475 TTIMIG

-1488 GNGKTLVLW
+1488 NAKTLVLW

-1513 GNASLNFNLGDFAM
+1513 GNASLNFNLGDFAV

-1563 NVDKFLPEKSGMKI
+1563 NVDKFLPEKAGVKI
-1577 PVNYSYTQT
+1577 PLNYSYTQT
-1586 MTNPKYNPLDN
+1586 ITDPKYNPLDN
-1597 DIELSKAPNQA
+1597 DVELKKAPNQD

-1613 VSTYTQQRSIGVVN
+1613 VRTYTQQRSIGVVN
-1627 MRKERM
+1627 VRKERM
-1633 NPDKKAKFYDVENLN
+1633 NPDKKARFYDVENLSL
-1648 VTAIYNDDFYRDVYT
+1648 TAIYNDDFYRDVYT

-1669 YLNGYVEYNY
+1669 YLNGFLEYNY

-1687 PFNKMVSDTAKSYKY
+1687 PFNKMVSDTGKSYKY
-1702 LRWIKEFNFNPVP
+1702 LRWVKEFNFNPVP

-1729 ELEYRNVDALLSGT
+1729 ELEYRNVDALLSGNA
-1743 GAQDFETIR
+1743 GQDFDVIR

-1779 TKTLNDQMDVNS
+1779 TKTLNDNLDVNA

-1815 LNYRLPFEYL
+1815 LSYRLPFEYL
-1825 PYLDFINAEL
+1825 PYLDFITAEL
-1835 SYQFQYNWSA
+1835 SYQFQYNWNA
-1845 RSTAVRN
+1845 RSTAARN
-1852 VIFEGKEE
+1852 VEYNGRVE
-1860 NLGNISQNTNAIVAT
+1860 NLGNLSQNTNAIVAT
-1875 STMDVPKFL
+1875 STVDVPKFF
-1884 SKFGYFRKIN
+1884 SKFSYFRKIN

-1901 QEIDSLGNVYN
+1901 QEIDSLANVYN

-1932 LKPLQA
+1932 LNPLQA
-1938 VAYALTSFKQL
+1938 VAYALTSVKQF
-1949 NVNYNENNGIVLPGL
+1949 NFNYNENNGIVLPGL

-1978 GPTIG
+1978 GPTVG

-2001 VSNSSLMNDAY
+2001 VSSSRLMNDPY

-2018 TFTADLQV
+2018 TITGDLQI
-2026 MPANDLRIDFNVLQ
+2026 MPANDLRIDFNILQ

-2045 YVQGGYNVVRDLENY
+2045 YVQGGYNVVDESTNY
-2060 RGYRDAFGTELITYS
+2060 KAYRDAFGTELITHS
-2075 NTSWSF
+2075 NTAWSF
-2081 NTSFKDG
+2081 NTAFKADG
-2088 AALYQSIKD
+2088 EIYKLIKE
-2097 NALLISQQYEG
+2097 NALAISQQYEG
-2108 VKDVEG
+2108 IRDIDG
-2114 YTAGY
+2114 FTAGY
-2119 SRSNS
+2119 SKSNS

-2135 EGKSPKKLNNP
+2135 EGKSPKKIGNP
-2146 TKAGVPLPNW
+2146 TKAGIPLPNW

-2181 YVSTYTMAG
+2181 YISTYTMSG
-2190 VQASVDYFDR
+2190 VQASVDYFNR

-2220 FTQVGYVESFS
+2220 FTQVGYVEAFS

-2361 ISTAFPLSTI
+2361 ISTAFPLSTV
-2371 RAGITATMTFGGTSN
+2371 RAGITATMTFGGTTN

>member
-1 MKKNIYLYKLTLLFL
+1 MKKNIYLYKLSLLFL
-16 FFVGFTKISA
+16 FFVSFTNIGA
-26 QEKPSDTLVTGRKDF
+26 QETPSDSLVSVRKDF
-41 SLGDPIRY
+41 SLADPIRY
-49 DAFYDIKTGMYY
+49 DAFYDIGTGMYY
-61 LYPKIGNSVVGA
+61 LYPKVGNTVVGA
-73 PIAMTFEEYKSYVM
+73 PIAMTFEEYKAYVM
-87 ENNLRTYYEE
+87 ENNLRSYYTE

-107 KDQADAKKKGLIP
+107 KDQSDAKKKGLIP
-120 AITIKNKMFEN
+120 SITIKNKMFEN
-131 IFGSNKIELIPQGF
+131 VFGGNKIELIPQGF

-216 SWKDLMNK
+216 TWKDLQSK

-297 STFKVNAYDYED
+297 STFKVNAIDYED
-309 NQHYFLG
+309 NQHFFLG
-316 HYFREN
+316 HYFLDN
-322 YDQSL
+322 YDKSL
-327 ENYPL
+327 ANYPL
-332 INSRINITRIEV
+332 INSRINITRMEV

-351 ANIESQKPIVGIRD
+351 ANLESQKPIVGIRD
-365 LGDGQGVTPNN
+365 LGEQDGVIPNN
-376 ANNNLYPQI
+376 TNQGLYGSISSTLGANRENSSPSDLLNGNTFPGSPQPYSNNGEQYI
-385 ASALGTTRDVVQSYN
+385 F
-400 ILNNRSF
+400 NR
-407 PNANGTPEPFVS
+407 
-419 GEHFMNNVKARK
+419 KARR
-431 LNASEYKYNTQLG
+431 LTSSEFKFNTQLG

-449 QRLNDNQFLAASF
+449 QRLNDNQFLAVSY
-462 SYTVNGSSQ
+462 SYTLNGSST
-471 VYKVGEFSEENAVLI
+471 VYKVGEFSEENSVLI
-486 TKLLKS
+486 TKLLRS
-492 NVAVRPASPMW
+492 NVSVNTQSPMW
-503 ELMMKNIYSLNSNQ
+503 DLMMKNIYSLNTNQ
-517 LQPKDFLLNVFYK
+517 IQPQDFLLNVYFK
-530 DPASGGKVNYLAGAT
+530 DPSSGGKVNYLPGAI
-545 YNNNADGDF
+545 YNTGIPTD
-554 TKFDKENLLRVFNW
+554 TNLLRLFNL
-568 DRLNVNNDLQRDGQG
+568 DRLNQNNDLQSNADGTK
-583 RFGDGIFDF
+583 GDGIFDF
-592 VSGITVEP
+592 VNGITVDA
-600 ENGKVIFTKVQPFGS
+600 ENGKIIFTKAKPFYD
-615 YLTKILQS
+615 YL
-623 NNTKDY
+623 NNVITNPDVDKSKY
-629 VYSDLYTKLKET
+629 LIRDLYTNFKAQLPQE
-641 AKQSNLALRYTIEGR
+641 QRYTIEGR
-656 YKGAQGQGISLG
+656 YKGSQGQGISLG

-699 SVNIINETIK
+699 TVTIINESVK

-744 LTVGATAVNYT
+744 LTVGATIVNYS

-769 VSNTMVGFN
+769 VSNTMAGFN

-837 KISLKEPAMWSLASR
+837 KISLKEPVMWSIASR
-852 PEKNRND
+852 PEQNRD
-859 VLFPMTVNNDDTKS
+859 DPAVFPMTVDNDNLTS
-873 GYGRGLL
+873 GYGRGLM

-893 GAAPNGINAQ
+893 GGAPNGINAAA
-903 RLSNHAS
+903 LSNFAS
-910 RRVQMREIY
+910 RRVQMRELY
-919 NNRDYVAGEQTLL
+919 NNRDYVAGEQTIL

-939 YPEERGPYNFNQN
+939 YPEQRGPYNLN
-952 PELTSQ
+952 PGNETPSQ

-980 EFWLMDPRA
+980 EFWLQDPRA
-989 DGNNLGSDPKLL
+989 DGNTLGNDPKLL

-1012 KDGRLQYENGL
+1012 KDGKLQYENGL
-1023 PTGSV
+1023 PTAST
-1028 PSNTTT
+1028 PTNTSTT
-1034 SNWGTQPKQVPILYA
+1034 RWGTQPNQFPILYA

-1057 SQQDLGYD
+1057 AQQDLGYD
-1065 GLNGTQEQA
+1065 GLNGTQEQE
-1074 KFGVDFVN
+1074 KFGVSFVN

-1094 FVFYLSNQ
+1094 FVFYMSDQ

-1111 TERYKYFRGPE
+1111 IERYRYFRNPE
-1122 GNSAANTLEVA
+1122 GNSAANSLEVA

-1138 AEDINR
+1138 AEDVNR

-1159 DLSTAAM
+1159 DLSTENM
-1166 TMGTPDSKIVD
+1166 VLGDKIVD

-1183 KFENGQAGKVKWFL
+1183 KFENGQSKKVKWYL
-1197 YRIPVANYD
+1197 YRIPVAQYD
-1206 GAGNGNANPFVDG
+1206 GVGTSADTNPFVNG
-1219 SDTSV
+1219 SDQSV

-1255 WRKYTNQISSVTVDS
+1255 WRKYTNKIFSPDVPVNQ
-1270 QTEGA
+1270 EGTNA
-1275 PSSNVNLNS
+1275 NPNVNA
-1284 NFNVGSVNLE
+1284 NFDVGSVNLE

-1311 QVLSGNSGAQRQ
+1311 QVLSGNAGAQRQ
-1323 NESSLYMKVENL
+1323 NESSLYMKVTKL
-1335 KGESRGVFK
+1335 DGEARGVFK
-1344 NTSLDMRRYKKLALF
+1344 NTSLDMRRYKKLQLF
-1359 VHAENQTNQTTS
+1359 VHAEDLNPIGT
-1371 NTTALDPNAKFF
+1371 DKDAKFF
-1383 IRFGSDNTDN
+1383 IRFGSDASDN
-1393 YYEYESS
+1393 YYEYEAT
-1400 LTYTASNATSPLDI
+1400 LNYTAQNATTPLEI
-1414 WPDANT
+1414 WPVENN
-1420 VDLEVENFV
+1420 VDLDLENFV
-1429 NAKLKRDELNR
+1429 NAKLKRDELLR
-1440 AGNADAAIT
+1440 AGTENIDN
-1449 KRFPYADYGDANEKI
+1449 RYLYLDYGNQEADKKI

-1475 TTMMIG
+1475 TTIMMG
-1481 VRNNDNS
+1481 VRNTNPS
-1488 GNGKTLVLW
+1488 GAGPAKVFRANPKDLILW

-1527 VNANASYA
+1527 INANASYA
-1535 SIGFGAI
+1535 SVGFGAI
-1542 DQKPSERSQDENSA
+1542 DQKPSERSQDDNSA

-1563 NVDKFLPEKSGMKI
+1563 NVDKFLPEKVGMKI

-1597 DIELSKAPNQA
+1597 DIELNKAPNEA

-1627 MRKERM
+1627 MRKDRM
-1633 NPDKKAKFYDVENLN
+1633 NPNKKPKFYDVENIS

-1669 YLNGYVEYNY
+1669 YLKGFVEYNY

-1743 GAQDFETIR
+1743 GGQDFDVIR

-1779 TKTLNDQMDVNS
+1779 TRTLNDQLDVNS
-1791 MNNRSIFS
+1791 MNNRSIFG

-1815 LNYRLPFEYL
+1815 LNYRLPFEYF

-1835 SYQFQYNWSA
+1835 SYQFQYNWNA

-1852 VIFEGKEE
+1852 FTNPETGFVD

-1875 STMDVPKFL
+1875 STLDIPKFFN
-1884 SKFGYFRKIN
+1884 KFGYFKKIT
-1894 ETMQKRR
+1894 EKMQKRR
-1901 QEIDSLGNVYN
+1901 QEIDSLNNVYN

-1917 KNSRFKFKNYKFKNK
+1917 KNSKFKFKSYKFKNK
-1932 LKPLQA
+1932 LTPLQA

-1949 NVNYNENNGIVLPGL
+1949 DFNYNENNGIMLPGL
-1964 LSAPNFYGYGQTLG
+1964 LSAPNFYGVGQTLG
-1978 GPTIG
+1978 GPTVG

-2001 VSNSSLMNDAY
+2001 ASRSSLMNDAY

-2018 TFTADLQV
+2018 TFTGNLQL

-2045 YVQGGYNVVRDLENY
+2045 YIQGGYNVVDDITGY

-2081 NTSFKDG
+2081 NTAFKDG

-2097 NALLISQQYEG
+2097 NALSLSQQYEG
-2108 VKDVEG
+2108 IRDREG
-2114 YTAGY
+2114 FTAGY
-2119 SRSNS
+2119 SKSNS

-2135 EGKSPKKLNNP
+2135 EGKSPRKLGNP
-2146 TKAGVPLPNW
+2146 TKAGTPLPNW
-2156 KLVYSGLRNLPIIN
+2156 KVVYSGLRNIPIVN
-2170 SQFSKFDILHS
+2170 SQFTKFDILHS
-2181 YVSTYTMAG
+2181 YVSTFTMAG
-2190 VQASVDYFDR
+2190 VQSSIDYYNR
-2200 DLRDPST
+2200 DSQDINT

-2220 FTQVGYVESFS
+2220 FTQVGYVESFY
-2231 PLVGFDV
+2231 PLVGLDV

-2255 YLLGL
+2255 YMLGL

-2265 TEELGNEFVV
+2265 TEELGSEYVV

-2283 LKIRINYKGKGRD
+2283 LKIRLNYKGKSRD
-2296 IKSDLN
+2296 VKSDLN
-2302 MRADLSM
+2302 MRADLAM

-2323 SQVTGGQKIFSL
+2323 SQITGGQKIFSL
-2335 KLSADYNMSQNLNLK
+2335 KFSADYNMSQNLNLK

-2361 ISTAFPLSTI
+2361 ISTAFPLSTV
-2371 RAGITATMTFGGTSN
+2371 RAGITATLTFGGQGQ

>member
-1 MKKNIYLYKLTLLFL
+1 MKKNIYVYKLTLLFL
-16 FFVGFTKISA
+16 IFTGFTNAFA
-26 QEKPSDTLVTGRKDF
+26 QEKPADTLITGRTDF
-41 SLGDPIRY
+41 SLADPIRY

-61 LYPKIGNSVVGA
+61 LYPKIGNSIVGA
-73 PIAMTFEEYKSYVM
+73 PIAMTFEEYKNYVM
-87 ENNLRTYYEE
+87 QSNLHSYYEE
-97 KSLLNDLSKR
+97 KSFLNDLGRR
-107 KDQADAKKKGLIP
+107 KDQSDAKRKGLIP

-145 ASFDLGGLYQK
+145 ASFDLGVLTQK

-164 QNRTSFAINIQQR
+164 QNRKSFAINIQQR

-216 SWKDLMNK
+216 SWKDLQSK

-297 STFKVNAYDYED
+297 STFKVNAFDYED
-309 NQHYFLG
+309 NQHYFIG
-316 HYFREN
+316 HYFLDN
-322 YDQSL
+322 YDKSL

-332 INSRINITRIEV
+332 ISSKINVTRLEV

-351 ANIESQKPIVGIRD
+351 ASLESQKPIVGIRD
-365 LGDGQGVTPNN
+365 LGEAQGVTPNN
-376 ANNNLYPQI
+376 SNNNLYNQI
-385 ASALGTTRDVVQSYN
+385 SSTLGINRDVTAAYST
-400 ILNNRSF
+400 LSGRSF
-407 PNANGTPEPFVS
+407 PNSQGTPEPYTS
-419 GEHFMNNVKARK
+419 GEQFITNAKARK
-431 LNASEYKYNTQLG
+431 LTTSEYKFNSQLG

-449 QRLNDNQFLAASF
+449 QRLNDNQFLGISY
-462 SYTVNGSSQ
+462 SYTVNGSST
-471 VYKVGEFSEENAVLI
+471 VYKVGEFSEENSVLI

-492 NVAVRPASPMW
+492 NINVKPASPMW
-503 ELMMKNIYSLNSNQ
+503 QLMMKNIYSLNTSQ
-517 LQPKDFLLNVFYK
+517 MQSQDFLLNVYFK
-530 DPASGGKVNYLAGAT
+530 DPSSGGKVNYLPGAQ
-545 YNNNADGDF
+545 YNNGTPSD
-554 TKFDKENLLRVFNW
+554 TNLLRLFNW
-568 DRLNVNNDLQRDGQG
+568 DRLNANNDLQTNADGTK
-583 RFGDGIFDF
+583 GDGIFDF
-592 VSGITVEP
+592 VNGTTVDA
-600 ENGKVIFTKVQPFGS
+600 ENGKIIFTKVQPFGS
-615 YLTKILQS
+615 YLDGILS
-623 NNTKDY
+623 GDKKAFVFNE
-629 VYSDLYTKLKET
+629 LYTTQKAQLPQE
-641 AKQSNLALRYTIEGR
+641 QRYIIEGR
-656 YKGAQGQGISLG
+656 YKGSQGQGISLG

-682 GAQLVEGVDY
+682 GTQLVEGVDY

-699 SVNIINETIK
+699 TVNIINETVK

-744 LTVGATAVNYT
+744 FTLGATVVNYA

-769 VSNTMVGFN
+769 VSNTMAGFN

-787 LTRLTDKIPFIN
+787 LTRLTDKIPFVN

-837 KISLKEPAMWSLASR
+837 KISLKEPAMWSIASR
-852 PEKNRND
+852 PEKNLND
-859 VLFPMTVNNDDTKS
+859 ILFPTSVNNDDLRS
-873 GYGRGLL
+873 GNGRGLV

-893 GAAPNGINAQ
+893 GSAPNGINAQ
-903 RLSNHAS
+903 VLSNHAS
-910 RRVQMREIY
+910 RRVQMKELY

-939 YPEERGPYNFNQN
+939 YPELRGPYNVN
-952 PELTSQ
+952 PNTETTSQ

-980 EFWLMDPRA
+980 EFWLMDPHA
-989 DGNNLGSDPKLL
+989 DGNTLGSDPKLL

-1012 KDGRLQYENGL
+1012 KDGKLQFENGL
-1023 PTGSV
+1023 PTA
-1028 PSNTTT
+1028 SNITNTSTT
-1034 SNWGTQPKQVPILYA
+1034 NWGTQPRQFPILYA
-1049 FSSEGEER
+1049 FSTEGDER
-1057 SQQDLGYD
+1057 AQQDLGYD
-1065 GLNGTQEQA
+1065 GLNGTQEQQ
-1074 KFGVDFVN
+1074 KFGVSFVN

-1094 FVFYLSNQ
+1094 FLFYLSDQ
-1102 FQGDLASSL
+1102 FQGNLASSL
-1111 TERYKYFRGPE
+1111 VERYRYFRNPE

-1138 AEDINR
+1138 AEDVNR

-1159 DLSTAAM
+1159 DLSPTSLVL
-1166 TMGTPDSKIVD
+1166 GQNKIVD
-1177 IKEVDV
+1177 VKEADV
-1183 KFENGQAGKVKWFL
+1183 KFENGQSSKVKWYLF
-1197 YRIPVANYD
+1197 RIPVANYD
-1206 GAGNGNANPFVDG
+1206 GADG
-1219 SDTSV
+1219 SQVIEGSDASV
-1224 LNNVRFARLLMK
+1224 LNNIRFARLLLK

-1255 WRKYTNQISSVTVDS
+1255 WRKYSKNIASSGTGEN
-1270 QTEGA
+1270 EGTL
-1275 PSSNVNLNS
+1275 PEDNS
-1284 NFNVGSVNLE
+1284 NFDIGSVNLE
-1294 ENSLGTPP
+1294 ENALGTPP

-1311 QVLSGNSGAQRQ
+1311 QVLSGNAGAQRQ
-1323 NESSLYMKVENL
+1323 NESSLYMKATNL
-1335 KGESRGVFK
+1335 RTSKGVFK
-1344 NTSLDMRRYKKLALF
+1344 NTSLDMRRYKKLQLF
-1359 VHAENQTNQTTS
+1359 VHAENQTNQMTANES
-1371 NTTALDPNAKFF
+1371 NLDPDAKFF
-1383 IRFGSDNTDN
+1383 IRFGSDAVDN
-1393 YYEYESS
+1393 YYEYEAS
-1400 LTYTASNATSPLDI
+1400 LKYTARNATSQLDI
-1414 WPDANT
+1414 WPVENN
-1420 VDLEVENFV
+1420 VDLEIENFV
-1429 NAKLKRDELNR
+1429 NAKLKRDELMREGILNIDQR
-1440 AGNADAAIT
+1440 YLYETFGNAE
-1449 KRFPYADYGDANEKI
+1449 ADKKI
-1464 YVKGRPSIGNI
+1464 YVKGRPSIGNV
-1475 TTMMIG
+1475 TTIMIG
-1481 VRNNDNS
+1481 VRNEAGDLKS
-1488 GNGKTLVLW
+1488 LKASPKDLVLW

-1563 NVDKFLPEKSGMKI
+1563 NVDKFLPEKAGMKI
-1577 PVNYSYTQT
+1577 PLNYSYSQT
-1586 MTNPKYNPLDN
+1586 ITDPKYNPLDN
-1597 DIELSKAPNQA
+1597 DVELKKAPNQD

-1613 VSTYTQQRSIGVVN
+1613 VRTYTQQRSIGVVN
-1627 MRKERM
+1627 MRKDRM

-1663 KRNYRQ
+1663 KRNYKQ
-1669 YLNGYVEYNY
+1669 YLKGYVEYNY
-1679 TFKPYVLK
+1679 TFKPFVLR
-1687 PFNKMVSDTAKSYKY
+1687 PFNKMISDTAKSYKY
-1702 LRWIKEFNFNPVP
+1702 LRWAKEFNFNPVP

-1729 ELEYRNVDALLSGT
+1729 ELEYRNVDALLSGN
-1743 GAQDFETIR
+1743 GGNDFDVIK

-1779 TKTLNDQMDVNS
+1779 TKTLNDQIDVNS
-1791 MNNRSIFS
+1791 MSNRSIFS

-1835 SYQFQYNWSA
+1835 SYQFQYNWNA

-1852 VIFEGKEE
+1852 FYNQDTGAYE

-1875 STMDVPKFL
+1875 STMDIPKFL
-1884 SKFGYFRKIN
+1884 SKFNYFKKIN
-1894 ETMQKRR
+1894 DKMQKRR
-1901 QEIDSLGNVYN
+1901 QEIDSLANVYN
-1912 TAFTK
+1912 QAFTK

-1932 LKPLQA
+1932 LTPIQA
-1938 VAYALTSFKQL
+1938 AAYALTSLKQL
-1949 NVNYNENNGIVLPGL
+1949 NFNYNENNGIVLPGL

-2001 VSNSSLMNDAY
+2001 VSNSTLMNDAY

-2018 TFTADLQV
+2018 TITADLQM
-2026 MPANDLRIDFNVLQ
+2026 MPANDLRVDFNVLQ

-2045 YVQGGYNVVRDLENY
+2045 FVQGGYNVVDDLTNY

-2075 NTSWSF
+2075 NTAWSF
-2081 NTSFKDG
+2081 NTAFKDG
-2088 AALYQSIKD
+2088 TAIYQAIKD

-2108 VKDVEG
+2108 IRDSEG
-2114 YTAGY
+2114 FTAGY
-2119 SRSNS
+2119 SKSNS

-2130 FKAAI
+2130 FKSAI
-2135 EGKSPKKLNNP
+2135 EGKSPKKMGNP
-2146 TKAGVPLPNW
+2146 TKAGIPLPNW
-2156 KLVYSGLRNLPIIN
+2156 KLVYSGLRNIPIIN
-2170 SQFSKFDILHS
+2170 SQFSKFDVLHS
-2181 YVSTYTMAG
+2181 YVSTFTMSG
-2190 VQASVDYFDR
+2190 VQSSIDYYNR
-2200 DLRDPST
+2200 DLNNAST

-2220 FTQVGYVESFS
+2220 FTQVGYVELFS
-2231 PLVGFDV
+2231 PLIGFDV

-2275 GYGYILKD
+2275 GYGYILKN
-2283 LKIRINYKGKGRD
+2283 LKIRINYKGKARD

-2302 MRADLSM
+2302 MRADLSI

-2361 ISTAFPLSTI
+2361 ISTAFPLSTL
-2371 RAGITATMTFGGTSN
+2371 RAGITATMTFGGSSN

>member
-16 FFVGFTKISA
+16 VFVGCTNIFA
-26 QEKPSDTLVTGRKDF
+26 QDKPSDSLISVRKDF

-49 DAFYDIKTGMYY
+49 DAFYDIGTGMYY
-61 LYPKIGNSVVGA
+61 LYPKIGNTVVGA
-73 PIAMTFEEYKSYVM
+73 PIAMTFEEYKNYTM
-87 ENNLRTYYEE
+87 QNNLRSYYEE

-107 KDQADAKKKGLIP
+107 KDQTDAKKKGLIP
-120 AITIKNKMFEN
+120 SITIKNKMFEN

-145 ASFDLGGLYQK
+145 ASFDLGILYQK

-238 KRVEVGNISMPLS
+238 KRVEVGNINMPLS

-257 SQSLFGLKTEFQLGK
+257 SQSLFGLKTEFQMGK

-297 STFKVNAYDYED
+297 STFKINAFDYED
-309 NQHYFLG
+309 NQHYYLG
-316 HYFREN
+316 HYFLDN
-322 YDQSL
+322 YDNAL
-327 ENYPL
+327 ANYPL
-332 INSRINITRIEV
+332 INSRINITRMEV
-344 WVLDQGG
+344 YILDQGG
-351 ANIESQKPIVGIRD
+351 ANIETQKPVIGIRD
-365 LGDGQGVTPNN
+365 LGDQQGVAPNN
-376 ANNNLYPQI
+376 NNNNLYNQI
-385 ASALGTTRDVVQSYN
+385 SSTIGNPRELDVAK
-400 ILNNRSF
+400 NNLTGRSF
-407 PNANGTPEPFVS
+407 PNSQGLQEPYVL
-419 GEHFMNNVKARK
+419 GEHFITNVKARR
-431 LNASEYKYNTQLG
+431 LNTSEYKFNTQLG
-444 YISLN
+444 YLSLN
-449 QRLNDNQFLAASF
+449 QRLNNEQFLAISY
-462 SYTVNGSSQ
+462 SYTLNGSST
-471 VYKVGEFSEENAVLI
+471 VYKVGEFSEENPILI

-492 NVAVRPASPMW
+492 NSNTNVDSPMW
-503 ELMMKNIYSLNSNQ
+503 DLMMKNIYSLNSNQ
-517 LQPKDFLLNVFYK
+517 LQAEDFLLNVNFR
-530 DPASGGKVNYLAGAT
+530 DPNSGGKVNYLPGAVYGNPLMPFPPDT
-545 YNNNADGDF
+545 
-554 TKFDKENLLRVFNW
+554 NLLRLFNW
-568 DRLNVNNDLQRDGQG
+568 DRLNQNNDLQTGANGVR
-583 RFGDGIFDF
+583 GDGLFDF
-592 VSGITVEP
+592 VNGITVDA
-600 ENGKVIFTKVQPFGS
+600 ENGKIIFTKAEPFGN
-615 YLTKILQS
+615 YLNRVITNADK
-623 NNTKDY
+623 TPY
-629 VYSDLYTKLKET
+629 VFNDLYE
-641 AKQSNLALRYTIEGR
+641 KQKAQASESALAQRYTIEGR
-656 YKGAQGQGISLG
+656 YKGSQGQGISLG

-699 SVNIINETIK
+699 TVTIINETVK

-737 ERKFNEH
+737 ERKFSDH
-744 LTVGATAVNYT
+744 LTVGATVVNYT

-769 VSNTMVGFN
+769 VSNTMAGFN

-787 LTRLTDKIPFIN
+787 LTRLTDKIPFVN

-852 PEKNRND
+852 PEKNLD
-859 VLFPMTVNNDDTKS
+859 DPIVFPTTVANNNLRS
-873 GYGRGLL
+873 GDGRGLL

-893 GAAPNGINAQ
+893 GNAPNGINAAA
-903 RLSNHAS
+903 LSNFAS
-910 RRVQMREIY
+910 RRVQMKELY

-939 YPEERGPYNFNQN
+939 YPQERGPYNVNAAT
-952 PELTSQ
+952 ETASQ
-958 RWGGLMR
+958 RWAGLMR

-980 EFWLMDPRA
+980 EFWLQDPHA
-989 DGNNLGSDPKLL
+989 DGNTLGTDPKLL

-1012 KDGRLQYENGL
+1012 KDGKLQYENGL
-1023 PTGSV
+1023 PTPSL
-1028 PSNTTT
+1028 PSNTSET
-1034 SNWGTQPKQVPILYA
+1034 NWGTQPNQFPILYA
-1049 FSSEGEER
+1049 FSTEGDER
-1057 SQQDLGYD
+1057 AQQDLGYD
-1065 GLNGTQEQA
+1065 GLNGTQEQS
-1074 KFGVDFVN
+1074 KFGVSFVN

-1094 FVFYLSNQ
+1094 FVFYLSDQ

-1138 AEDINR
+1138 AEDVNR

-1159 DLSTAAM
+1159 DLSPTSL
-1166 TMGTPDSKIVD
+1166 TLENNKIVD
-1177 IKEVDV
+1177 VKEVDV
-1183 KFENGQAGKVKWFL
+1183 KFENGQSKKVKWYLF
-1197 YRIPVANYD
+1197 RIPVANYD
-1206 GAGNGNANPFVDG
+1206 GVGTANANPFVTG
-1219 SDTSV
+1219 SSESV

-1236 GFDQTSTLR
+1236 GFEQTSTLR

-1255 WRKYTNQISSVTVDS
+1255 WRKYSNKIFSNSVDA
-1270 QTEGA
+1270 QNEGTSA
-1275 PSSNVNLNS
+1275 PPTQNS
-1284 NFNVGSVNLE
+1284 NFDLGSVNLE

-1311 QVLSGNSGAQRQ
+1311 QVLSGNAGAQRQ
-1323 NESSLYMKVENL
+1323 NESSLYMKVDKLNN
-1335 KGESRGVFK
+1335 ESRGVFK

-1359 VHAENQTNQTTS
+1359 VHAEDLLNTAITNRP
-1371 NTTALDPNAKFF
+1371 DPDAKFF
-1383 IRFGSDNTDN
+1383 IRFGSDASDN
-1393 YYEYESS
+1393 YYEYETS
-1400 LTYTASNATSPLDI
+1400 LTYTAQNATSPLDI
-1414 WPDANT
+1414 WPDANN
-1420 VDLEVENFV
+1420 VDLEIENFV
-1429 NAKLKRDELNR
+1429 NAKLKRDELSR
-1440 AGNADAAIT
+1440 AGTENIDN
-1449 KRFPYADYGDANEKI
+1449 RYHYLDYGDDNKKI
-1464 YVKGRPSIGNI
+1464 YVKGRPSIGNV

-1481 VRNNDNS
+1481 VRNNSTN
-1488 GNGKTLVLW
+1488 NKTLILW

-1535 SIGFGAI
+1535 SVGFGAI

-1563 NVDKFLPEKSGMKI
+1563 NVDKFLPEKVGMKI

-1597 DIELSKAPNQA
+1597 DVELTKAPNQD

-1627 MRKERM
+1627 MRKDRM
-1633 NPDKKAKFYDVENLN
+1633 NPEKKAKFYDVENLS

-1663 KRNYRQ
+1663 KRNYKQ

-1679 TFKPYVLK
+1679 TFKPYVMK

-1702 LRWIKEFNFNPVP
+1702 LRWVKEFNFNPVP

-1743 GAQDFETIR
+1743 GGQDFETIR

-1779 TKTLNDQMDVNS
+1779 TKTLNDQSDVNS
-1791 MNNRSIFS
+1791 MNNKSIFS
-1799 NPFRAGRP
+1799 NVFRAGRP
-1807 VLYNHRAQ
+1807 VLYNHTAQ
-1815 LNYRLPFEYL
+1815 LNYRLPFEYF

-1835 SYQFQYNWSA
+1835 SYQFQYNWNA
-1845 RSTAVRN
+1845 RSTAARL
-1852 VIFEGKEE
+1852 ETE
-1860 NLGNISQNTNAIVAT
+1860 NLGNLSQNTNAIVAT
-1875 STMDVPKFL
+1875 STLDIPKFFG
-1884 SKFGYFRKIN
+1884 KFNYFKKIN
-1894 ETMQKRR
+1894 DKMQKRR
-1901 QEIDSLGNVYN
+1901 QEIDSLNNVYN

-1917 KNSRFKFKNYKFKNK
+1917 KNNKFKFKSYKFKNR
-1932 LKPLQA
+1932 LTPIQA
-1938 VAYALTSFKQL
+1938 AAYALTSFKQL
-1949 NVNYNENNGIVLPGL
+1949 DFNYTENNGIVLPGL

-2001 VSNSSLMNDAY
+2001 VSDSELMSDAY

-2018 TFTADLQV
+2018 AITANLQV

-2040 NYSRN
+2040 NYNRN
-2045 YVQGGYNVVRDLENY
+2045 YIQGGYNVTDQLTGY
-2060 RGYRDAFGTELITYS
+2060 RGYRDAFGTEMITYS
-2075 NTSWSF
+2075 NTAWTF
-2081 NTSFKDG
+2081 NTAFKDG
-2088 AALYQSIKD
+2088 AALYQSIKE
-2097 NALLISQQYEG
+2097 NALAISQQYAG
-2108 VKDVEG
+2108 IRDREG

-2119 SRSNS
+2119 SRSNA
-2124 YVLIPA
+2124 YILIPA
-2130 FKAAI
+2130 FQAAI
-2135 EGKSPKKLNNP
+2135 EGKSPKKMGDP
-2146 TKAGVPLPNW
+2146 TKAGTPLPNW
-2156 KLVYSGLRNLPIIN
+2156 KLVYSGLRNIPIVN
-2170 SQFSKFDILHS
+2170 SMFSKFDILHS
-2181 YVSTYTMAG
+2181 YVSTSTTSG
-2190 VQASVDYFDR
+2190 VQSSIDYYNR
-2200 DLRDPST
+2200 DLNNIET

-2220 FTQVGYVESFS
+2220 VTQVGYVEAFY

-2255 YLLGL
+2255 YMLGL

-2265 TEELGNEFVV
+2265 TEELGTEYVI

-2283 LKIRINYKGKGRD
+2283 LKIRLNYQGKTRNV
-2296 IKSDLN
+2296 KSDLN

-2323 SQVTGGQKIFSL
+2323 SQITGGQKIFSL

-2371 RAGITATMTFGGTSN
+2371 RAGITATLTFGGTGTN

>member
-16 FFVGFTKISA
+16 LFVGFTNAYA
-26 QEKPSDTLVTGRKDF
+26 QEKPADTLVTGRTDF

-73 PIAMTFEEYKSYVM
+73 PIAMTFEEYKNYVM
-87 ENNLRTYYEE
+87 QNNLRAYYEE
-97 KSLLNDLSKR
+97 KSLLNDLGRR
-107 KDQADAKKKGLIP
+107 KDQTDAKKKGLIP

-216 SWKDLMNK
+216 SWKDLQSK

-297 STFKVNAYDYED
+297 STFKVNAFDYED
-309 NQHYFLG
+309 NQHYFMG
-316 HYFREN
+316 HYFLDN
-322 YDQSL
+322 YDKSL

-332 INSRINITRIEV
+332 ISSRINITRIEV

-351 ANIESQKPIVGIRD
+351 ANLESQKPIVGIRD
-365 LGDGQGVTPNN
+365 LGDAQGATPNN
-376 ANNNLYPQI
+376 GLNNLYAQV
-385 ASALGTTRDVVQSYN
+385 STALGTTRDINTAYST
-400 ILNNRSF
+400 LNGRSF
-407 PNANGTPEPFVS
+407 PNSQGSPEPFVA
-419 GEHFMNNVKARK
+419 GEHFMTNAKARK
-431 LNASEYKYNTQLG
+431 LTTSEYKFNTQLG

-449 QRLNDNQFLAASF
+449 QRLNNEQFLAVSY
-462 SYTVNGSSQ
+462 SYTINGSST
-471 VYKVGEFSEENAVLI
+471 VYKVGEFSEENAVLV

-492 NVAVRPASPMW
+492 NSATRPTSPMW
-503 ELMMKNIYSLNSNQ
+503 ELMMKNIYSLNTNQ
-517 LQPKDFLLNVFYK
+517 IQAQDFLLNINFK
-530 DPASGGKVNYLAGAT
+530 DPNSGGKVNYLPGVSF
-545 YNNNADGDF
+545 NNGMPADA
-554 TKFDKENLLRVFNW
+554 NLLRLFNL
-568 DRLNVNNDLQRDGQG
+568 DRLNANNDLQTNADGTK
-583 RFGDGIFDF
+583 GDGIFDF
-592 VSGITVEP
+592 VKGITVDA
-600 ENGKVIFTKVQPFGS
+600 ENGKIIFTKTEPFGS
-615 YLTKILQS
+615 YLESIL
-623 NNTKDY
+623 NIPDKTPY
-629 VYSDLYTKLKET
+629 VFNDIYD
-641 AKQSNLALRYTIEGR
+641 KQKTIPSEIPLRYTIEGR
-656 YKGAQGQGISLG
+656 YKGTQGQGISLG

-699 SVNIINETIK
+699 TVNIINETIK

-744 LTVGATAVNYT
+744 FTLGATVVNYT

-769 VSNTMVGFN
+769 VSNTMAGFN

-787 LTRLTDKIPFIN
+787 LTRLTDKIPFVN

-852 PEKNRND
+852 PEKNLND
-859 VLFPMTVNNDDTKS
+859 PIFPTSVDNDNLNS
-873 GYGRGLL
+873 GNGRGLL

-910 RRVQMREIY
+910 RRVQMKELY

-939 YPEERGPYNFNQN
+939 YPQERGPYNVN
-952 PELTSQ
+952 PANEATSQ
-958 RWGGLMR
+958 RWAGLMR

-972 VTSNIDYV
+972 ITSNIDYV

-989 DGNNLGSDPKLL
+989 DGNNLGTDPKLL

-1012 KDGRLQYENGL
+1012 KDGKLQFENGL
-1023 PTGSV
+1023 PTATTQT
-1028 PSNTTT
+1028 NTSTT
-1034 SNWGTQPKQVPILYA
+1034 NWGTQPSQFPILYA
-1049 FSSEGEER
+1049 FSSEGDER
-1057 SQQDLGYD
+1057 TQQDLGYD
-1065 GLNGTQEQA
+1065 GLNGTQEQQ
-1074 KFGVDFVN
+1074 KFGVNFVN

-1122 GNSAANTLEVA
+1122 GNSASNTLEVA

-1138 AEDINR
+1138 AEDLNR

-1159 DLSTAAM
+1159 DLSPAAM
-1166 TMGTPDSKIVD
+1166 TIGAPDSKIVD

-1183 KFENGQAGKVKWFL
+1183 KFENGQAGKVKWYL

-1206 GAGNGNANPFVDG
+1206 GANGTKVVEG
-1219 SDTSV
+1219 SDPSI
-1224 LNNVRFARLLMK
+1224 LNNVRFARLLMR

-1255 WRKYTNQISSVTVDS
+1255 WRKYTKNIASSGTGEN
-1270 QTEGA
+1270 EGTQ
-1275 PSSNVNLNS
+1275 PEDNS
-1284 NFNVGSVNLE
+1284 NFDIGSVNLE
-1294 ENSLGTPP
+1294 ENALGTPP

-1323 NESSLYMKVENL
+1323 NESSLYMKATKL
-1335 KGESRGVFK
+1335 RTSKGVFK
-1344 NTSLDMRRYKKLALF
+1344 NTSLDMRRYKKLQLF
-1359 VHAENQTNQTTS
+1359 VHAENQTNTTTS
-1371 NTTALDPNAKFF
+1371 NSSELDHDAKFF
-1383 IRFGSDNTDN
+1383 IRFGSDATDN
-1393 YYEYESS
+1393 YYEYEAS
-1400 LTYTASNATSPLDI
+1400 LKYTAKNATSQLDI
-1414 WPDANT
+1414 WPTENN

-1429 NAKLKRDELNR
+1429 NAKLKRDELMRSNP
-1440 AGNADAAIT
+1440 NAVKFDE
-1449 KRFPYADYGDANEKI
+1449 RYLYLDYGNNESDKKI
-1464 YVKGRPSIGNI
+1464 YVKGRPSIGNV
-1475 TTMMIG
+1475 TTIMIG
-1481 VRNNDNS
+1481 VRNEVASAKGIKATEKD
-1488 GNGKTLVLW
+1488 LVLW

-1542 DQKPSERSQDENSA
+1542 DSKPSERSQDENSA

-1563 NVDKFLPEKSGMKI
+1563 NVDKFLPEKAGMKI
-1577 PVNYSYTQT
+1577 PLNYSYTQT
-1586 MTNPKYNPLDN
+1586 ITDPKYNPLDN
-1597 DIELSKAPNQA
+1597 DVELKKAPNQD

-1613 VSTYTQQRSIGVVN
+1613 VRTYTQQRSIGVVN

-1633 NPDKKAKFYDVENLN
+1633 NPNKKAKFYDVENLN
-1648 VTAIYNDDFYRDVYT
+1648 VTAIYNDDFYRDIYT
-1663 KRNYRQ
+1663 KRNYKQ
-1669 YLNGYVEYNY
+1669 YLKGYVEYNY

-1687 PFNKMVSDTAKSYKY
+1687 PFDKMISDTAKSYKY
-1702 LRWIKEFNFNPVP
+1702 LRWAKEFNFNPVP

-1729 ELEYRNVDALLSGT
+1729 ELEYRNVDALLSGN
-1743 GAQDFETIR
+1743 GGSDFETIR

-1791 MNNRSIFS
+1791 MTNRSIFS

-1815 LNYRLPFEYL
+1815 LNYRLPFEYF

-1835 SYQFQYNWSA
+1835 SYQFQYNWNA

-1852 VIFEGKEE
+1852 FYNEDTKTYE

-1875 STMDVPKFL
+1875 STVDIPKFL
-1884 SKFGYFRKIN
+1884 SKFNYFRKIN
-1894 ETMQKRR
+1894 EKLQKRR

-1932 LKPLQA
+1932 LSPLQA
-1938 VAYALTSFKQL
+1938 AAYALTSFKQF
-1949 NVNYNENNGIVLPGL
+1949 NFNYNENNGIVLPGL

-2001 VSNSSLMNDAY
+2001 VSNSKLMNDAY

-2018 TFTADLQV
+2018 SITGDLQL

-2045 YVQGGYNVVRDLENY
+2045 YVQGGYNVVENNY

-2081 NTSFKDG
+2081 NTAFKDG
-2088 AALYQSIKD
+2088 AAIYQAIKD
-2097 NALLISQQYEG
+2097 NALAISQQYEG
-2108 VKDVEG
+2108 IRDVEG

-2124 YVLIPA
+2124 YILIPA

-2135 EGKSPKKLNNP
+2135 EGKSPKKLGNP
-2146 TKAGVPLPNW
+2146 TKAGIPLPNW

-2170 SQFSKFDILHS
+2170 SQFSKFDVLHS
-2181 YVSTYTMAG
+2181 YVSTFTMSG
-2190 VQASVDYFDR
+2190 IQSSVDYFNR

-2220 FTQVGYVESFS
+2220 FTQVGYVELFS
-2231 PLVGFDV
+2231 PLIGFDV

-2309 RDSKTTIT
+2309 RDSKTTLT

-2371 RAGITATMTFGGTSN
+2371 RAGITATLTFGGAN